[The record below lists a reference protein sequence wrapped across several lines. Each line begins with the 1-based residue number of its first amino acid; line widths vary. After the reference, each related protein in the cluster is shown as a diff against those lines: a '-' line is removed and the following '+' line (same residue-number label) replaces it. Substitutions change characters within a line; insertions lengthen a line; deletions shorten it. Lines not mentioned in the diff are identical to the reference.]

1 MKKKIYPMLFVA
13 ALSLSACTEVLEPN
27 VDYGGN
33 TFINDYS
40 ALVDAVNNLNKTLQ
54 ERFDALNQLLKSNMV
69 DIKLAIDSNTGAIK
83 VLSEKTE
90 QGLKDVNTSIFNGF
104 TTLSGKIDEQ
114 GKSIV
119 VAMNNNGE
127 LLRLQIDETG
137 KLLSTSLLNST
148 DAIVKAINDQTKSL
162 EERFAILD
170 ASLKAG
176 FTDVKV
182 SVDKNTGA
190 ITLLDK
196 NTNASLEK
204 INGSLTNGFKLLKEQ
219 ISTTGNDVIY
229 ALDNNGNLLRVEL
242 GKQQEALSA
251 TIVGQTTK
259 LIAAI
264 NDQTSTLDKRIEAL
278 STVVETGLKNV
289 VISVDKNTGAITLLD
304 KNTQASL
311 NGINVSLGKID
322 GTLISGFQ
330 AIKTEISDT
339 GGKIITALNSN
350 GNLLRLELDKQQKLL
365 SATIVTQTDKLAQ
378 AINDQTASLSS
389 RFEAL
394 TTALSTGLA
403 DIKVEIDKNTGAIKT
418 LDIHTQASLG
428 TLNTTILNGFK
439 KLNETVDNKGK
450 KIVTAI
456 GTQTA
461 AIGTQTEAIKKQGE
475 LLRMTITTSGKLI
488 AAEIVGSINTL
499 NFILASQNVLL
510 SSKLDAINTTI
521 FSGLA
526 KVTAQESNINKTL
539 DLRLTAIDTQLKGT
553 NTELQ
558 NANAQLKTLNTTL
571 KTLNGNLVSG
581 FTTVE
586 NSINKMS
593 GELSVKLA
601 DNKTAIVNMEGSMKD
616 NLKSLKDAVDKQGGD
631 IVTAIDK
638 NGVVVAAAI
647 DNNGKVISEAITTQG
662 GEIKGAINNNT
673 EQIGLKIVGVV
684 DAITK
689 QTADLNQAI
698 KDGTAS
704 VVASNGEL
712 KTAIEK
718 AIKSLE
724 NKQDANAK
732 TQIDLLKK
740 MLADNGIYKNPGDNS
755 SIYVDPRLWAA
766 IQYTDLGGVIAN
778 MLTVAEEP
786 SLTYSAAYAIRNNEL
801 ENVATMVWAEKI
813 GKGSATLAAGT
824 LQPMDLANGKQVI
837 RVTKVI
843 SSITYRFTSRS
854 TSFDR
859 KIVKI
864 NYIDS
869 EGKLAITPNSMDV
882 TKTFKTY
889 NNGIITSLVKCNIYL
904 EPNGTVTSIPEYTWP
919 E

>member
-90 QGLKDVNTSIFNGF
+90 QGLKNVNTSIFNGF

-204 INGSLTNGFKLLKEQ
+204 INGSLTDGFKLLKEQ

-264 NDQTSTLDKRIEAL
+264 NDQTSTLDKRIKAL

-289 VISVDKNTGAITLLD
+289 VVSVDKNTGAITLLD
-304 KNTQASL
+304 KNTQISL
-311 NGINVSLGKID
+311 NGINMSLGKID

-330 AIKTEISDT
+330 AIKTEISTT
-339 GGKIITALNSN
+339 GGNIVTALDKN

-365 SATIVTQTDKLAQ
+365 SATIVTQTNKLAK

-389 RFEAL
+389 RFKAL
-394 TTALSTGLA
+394 TIALSTGLVG
-403 DIKVEIDKNTGAIKT
+403 IMLEIDKNTGAIKT
-418 LDIHTQASLG
+418 LDTHTQASLG
-428 TLNTTILNGFK
+428 TLNTTILNGFN
-439 KLNETVDNKGK
+439 KLNETVDDKGN

-456 GTQTA
+456 GTQTD
-461 AIGTQTEAIKKQGE
+461 AIGTQTEAIKKQGK
-475 LLRMTITTSGKLI
+475 LLRMTITKSGKLI
-488 AAEIVGSINTL
+488 AAEIVGSIDTL
-499 NFILASQNVLL
+499 NATLASQNTLL
-510 SSKLDAINTTI
+510 ESKLNAINTAI
-521 FSGLA
+521 SSGLA
-526 KVTAQESNINKTL
+526 KVTAEERRIGRTL
-539 DLRLTAIDTQLKGT
+539 LFGLTAINIQLQGT

-558 NANAQLKTLNTTL
+558 NTNAQLKTLNTTL
-571 KTLNGNLVSG
+571 KKLNKNLVSG
-581 FTTVE
+581 FKTVA
-586 NSINKMS
+586 NSINNMS

-601 DNKTAIVNMEGSMKD
+601 DNTTAIVNMEGSMKN

-631 IVTAIDK
+631 IVTAIGK
-638 NGVVVAAAI
+638 NGEVVVAAI
-647 DNNGKVISEAITTQG
+647 DKNGDVISTAIG
-662 GEIKGAINNNT
+662 
-673 EQIGLKIVGVV
+673 GVV

-689 QTADLNQAI
+689 QTADLNKAI
-698 KDGTAS
+698 TDGTAS
-704 VVASNGEL
+704 VVASNGKL
-712 KTAIEK
+712 KTAIED

-740 MLADNGIYKNPGDNS
+740 MLADNGIYKIPGDNS
-755 SIYVDPRLWAA
+755 SIYVDPRLWEA

-778 MLTVAEEP
+778 MLAVAEEP
-786 SLTYSAAYAIRNNEL
+786 SLYYSAAYAIRDNEL
-801 ENVATMVWAEKI
+801 ENVSTMITFEKT
-813 GKGSATLAAGT
+813 GNGPATLAAGT

-843 SSITYRFTSRS
+843 PYITYRFTSS
-854 TSFDR
+854 DK
-859 KIVKI
+859 KIVRI

-869 EGKLAITPNSMDV
+869 NGKLAMNSYDTEV
-882 TKTFKTY
+882 TKTFVTY
-889 NNGIITSLVKCNIYL
+889 ANGIITPVVKCNIYL
-904 EPNGTVTSIPEYTWP
+904 EPNATVTSIPDYTWP

>member
-204 INGSLTNGFKLLKEQ
+204 INGSLTDGFKLLKEQ

-264 NDQTSTLDKRIEAL
+264 NDQTSTLDKRIKGL

-289 VISVDKNTGAITLLD
+289 VVSVDKNTGAITLLD
-304 KNTQASL
+304 KNTQVSL
-311 NGINVSLGKID
+311 NGINMSLGKID

-330 AIKTEISDT
+330 AIKTEISTT
-339 GGKIITALNSN
+339 GGNIITALDKN

-365 SATIVTQTDKLAQ
+365 SATIVTQTNKLAK

-389 RFEAL
+389 RFKAL
-394 TTALSTGLA
+394 TIALSTGLVG
-403 DIKVEIDKNTGAIKT
+403 IMLEIDKNTGAIKT
-418 LDIHTQASLG
+418 LDTNTQASLG
-428 TLNTTILNGFK
+428 TLNTTILNGFN
-439 KLNETVDNKGK
+439 KLNETVDDKGN

-456 GTQTA
+456 GTQTD
-461 AIGTQTEAIKKQGE
+461 AIGTQTEAIKKQGK
-475 LLRMTITTSGKLI
+475 LLRMTITKSGKLI
-488 AAEIVGSINTL
+488 AAEIVGSIDTL
-499 NFILASQNVLL
+499 NATLASQNTLL
-510 SSKLDAINTTI
+510 ESKLNAINTAI
-521 FSGLA
+521 SSGLA
-526 KVTAQESNINKTL
+526 KVTAEERRIGRTL
-539 DLRLTAIDTQLKGT
+539 LFGLTAINIQLQGT

-558 NANAQLKTLNTTL
+558 NTNAQLKTLNTTL
-571 KTLNGNLVSG
+571 KKLNKNLVSG
-581 FTTVE
+581 FKTVA
-586 NSINKMS
+586 NSINNMS

-601 DNKTAIVNMEGSMKD
+601 DNTTAIVNMEGSMKN

-631 IVTAIDK
+631 IVTAIGK
-638 NGVVVAAAI
+638 NGEVVVAAI
-647 DNNGKVISEAITTQG
+647 DKNGDVISTAIG
-662 GEIKGAINNNT
+662 
-673 EQIGLKIVGVV
+673 GVV

-689 QTADLNQAI
+689 QTADLNKAI
-698 KDGTAS
+698 TDGTAS
-704 VVASNGEL
+704 VVASNGKL
-712 KTAIEK
+712 KTAIED

-740 MLADNGIYKNPGDNS
+740 MLADNGIYKIPGDNS
-755 SIYVDPRLWAA
+755 SIYVDPRLWEA

-778 MLTVAEEP
+778 MLAVAEEP
-786 SLTYSAAYAIRNNEL
+786 SLYYSAAYAIRDNEL
-801 ENVATMVWAEKI
+801 ENVSTMITFEKT
-813 GKGSATLAAGT
+813 GNGPATLAAGT

-843 SSITYRFTSRS
+843 PYITYRFTSS
-854 TSFDR
+854 DK
-859 KIVKI
+859 KIVRI

-869 EGKLAITPNSMDV
+869 NGKLAMNSYDTEV
-882 TKTFKTY
+882 TKTFVTY
-889 NNGIITSLVKCNIYL
+889 ANGIITSLVKCNIYL
-904 EPNGTVTSIPEYTWP
+904 EPNATVTSIPEYTWP

>member
-54 ERFDALNQLLKSNMV
+54 ERFDALNQLLKGNMV

-204 INGSLTNGFKLLKEQ
+204 INGSLTDGFKLLKEQ

-264 NDQTSTLDKRIEAL
+264 NDQTSTLGKRIEAL

-289 VISVDKNTGAITLLD
+289 VVSVDKNTGAITLLD
-304 KNTQASL
+304 TNTQVSL
-311 NGINVSLGKID
+311 NGINMSLGKID

-330 AIKTEISDT
+330 AIKTEISTT
-339 GGKIITALNSN
+339 GGNIITALDKN

-365 SATIVTQTDKLAQ
+365 SATIVTQTNKLAK

-389 RFEAL
+389 RFKAL
-394 TTALSTGLA
+394 TIALSTGMVG
-403 DIKVEIDKNTGAIKT
+403 IMVEINKNTGAIKT
-418 LDIHTQASLG
+418 LDTHTQASLG
-428 TLNTTILNGFK
+428 TLNTTILNGFN
-439 KLNETVDNKGK
+439 KLNETVDDKGN

-456 GTQTA
+456 GTQTD
-461 AIGTQTEAIKKQGE
+461 AIGTQTEAIKKQGK
-475 LLRMTITTSGKLI
+475 LLRMTITKSGKLI
-488 AAEIVGSINTL
+488 AAEIVGSISTL
-499 NFILASQNVLL
+499 NATLESQNALL
-510 SSKLDAINTTI
+510 ESKLDAINTAI
-521 FSGLA
+521 SSGLA
-526 KVTAQESNINKTL
+526 KVTAQERRINRTL
-539 DLRLTAIDTQLKGT
+539 DLRLTAIDTQLQGT

-571 KTLNGNLVSG
+571 KKLNKNLVSG
-581 FTTVE
+581 FKTVA

-601 DNKTAIVNMEGSMKD
+601 DNTTAIVNMEGSMKN

-638 NGVVVAAAI
+638 NGKVVVAAI
-647 DNNGKVISEAITTQG
+647 DKNGNVISTAI
-662 GEIKGAINNNT
+662 A
-673 EQIGLKIVGVV
+673 GVV

-689 QTADLNQAI
+689 QTADLNKAI
-698 KDGTAS
+698 TDGTAS
-704 VVASNGEL
+704 VVASNGKL
-712 KTAIEK
+712 KTAIED

-732 TQIDLLKK
+732 TQIELLKK
-740 MLADNGIYKNPGDNS
+740 MLADNGIYKNPDDNS
-755 SIYVDPRLWAA
+755 SIYVDPSLWNV
-766 IQYTDLGGVIAN
+766 IYYSDDLRNVIAK
-778 MLTVAEEP
+778 MLTIAEEP
-786 SLTYSAAYAIRNNEL
+786 SLTYSAAYAVRDNEL
-801 ENVATMVWAEKI
+801 ENVSTMVWAEKI
-813 GKGSATLAAGT
+813 ENGPATLAAGT

-843 SSITYRFTSRS
+843 SYIRYRFTS
-854 TSFDR
+854 FD
-859 KIVKI
+859 KNIVRI
-864 NYIDS
+864 YYIDS
-869 EGKLAITPNSMDV
+869 RGKSVATTSSTSVSMP
-882 TKTFKTY
+882 FSTY
-889 NNGIITSLVKCNIYL
+889 NDGIITSVVKCNIYL
-904 EPNGTVTSIPEYTWP
+904 EPNATVTSIPTYTWP

>member
-204 INGSLTNGFKLLKEQ
+204 INGSLTDGFKLLKEQ

-264 NDQTSTLDKRIEAL
+264 NDQTSTLDKRIKAL

-289 VISVDKNTGAITLLD
+289 VVSVDKNTGAITLLD
-304 KNTQASL
+304 KNTQVSL
-311 NGINVSLGKID
+311 NGINMSLGKID

-330 AIKTEISDT
+330 AIKTEISTT
-339 GGKIITALNSN
+339 GGNIITALDNN

-365 SATIVTQTDKLAQ
+365 SATIVTQTNKLAK

-418 LDIHTQASLG
+418 LDTNTQASLG
-428 TLNTTILNGFK
+428 TLNTTILNGFN
-439 KLNETVDNKGK
+439 KLNETVDDKGN

-456 GTQTA
+456 GTQTD
-461 AIGTQTEAIKKQGE
+461 AIGTQTEAIKKQGK
-475 LLRMTITTSGKLI
+475 LLRMTITKSGKLI
-488 AAEIVGSINTL
+488 ATEIVGSINTL
-499 NFILASQNVLL
+499 NATLASQNALL
-510 SSKLDAINTTI
+510 ESKLDAINTAI
-521 FSGLA
+521 SSGLA
-526 KVTAQESNINKTL
+526 KVTAEERRIGRTL
-539 DLRLTAIDTQLKGT
+539 LFGLTAINIQLKGT

-571 KTLNGNLVSG
+571 EDLNKNLVSG
-581 FTTVE
+581 FKTVA

-601 DNKTAIVNMEGSMKD
+601 DNTNAIVNMEGSMKD

-638 NGVVVAAAI
+638 NGKVVVAAI
-647 DNNGKVISEAITTQG
+647 DKNGNVISTAI
-662 GEIKGAINNNT
+662 A
-673 EQIGLKIVGVV
+673 GVV

-689 QTADLNQAI
+689 QTADLNKAI
-698 KDGTAS
+698 TDGTAS

-712 KTAIEK
+712 KTAIVD

-740 MLADNGIYKNPGDNS
+740 MLADNGIYKNPDDNS
-755 SIYVDPRLWAA
+755 SIYVDPRLWDV
-766 IQYTDLGGVIAN
+766 IYHSDLREVIAK

-786 SLTYSAAYAIRNNEL
+786 SLTYSAAYAIRDNEL
-801 ENVATMVWAEKI
+801 ENVSTMVWAEKT
-813 GKGSATLAAGT
+813 GNGPATLAAGT

-843 SSITYRFTSRS
+843 PYIKYRFTSS
-854 TSFDR
+854 DK
-859 KIVKI
+859 KIVWI

-869 EGKLAITPNSMDV
+869 NGKLRVTSDSKDVSM
-882 TKTFKTY
+882 TFATY
-889 NNGIITSLVKCNIYL
+889 ANGIITSVVKCNIYL
-904 EPNGTVTSIPEYTWP
+904 EPNATVTSIPEYTWP

>member
-264 NDQTSTLDKRIEAL
+264 NDQTSTLDKRIKAL

-289 VISVDKNTGAITLLD
+289 VVSVDKNTGAITLLD
-304 KNTQASL
+304 KNTQVSL
-311 NGINVSLGKID
+311 NGINMSLGKID

-330 AIKTEISDT
+330 AIKTEISTT
-339 GGKIITALNSN
+339 GGNIVTALDKN

-365 SATIVTQTDKLAQ
+365 SATIVTQTNKLAK

-389 RFEAL
+389 RFKAL
-394 TTALSTGLA
+394 TIALSTGLVG
-403 DIKVEIDKNTGAIKT
+403 IMLEIDKNTGAIKT
-418 LDIHTQASLG
+418 LDTNTQASLG
-428 TLNTTILNGFK
+428 TLNTTILNGFN
-439 KLNETVDNKGK
+439 KLNETVDDKGN

-456 GTQTA
+456 GTQTD
-461 AIGTQTEAIKKQGE
+461 AIGTQTEAIKKQGK
-475 LLRMTITTSGKLI
+475 LLRMTITKSGKLI

-499 NFILASQNVLL
+499 NATLASQNALL
-510 SSKLDAINTTI
+510 ESKLDAINTAI
-521 FSGLA
+521 SSGLA
-526 KVTAQESNINKTL
+526 KVTAQERRINKTL
-539 DLRLTAIDTQLKGT
+539 DLRLTAIDTQLQGT

-558 NANAQLKTLNTTL
+558 NANVQLKTLNTTL
-571 KTLNGNLVSG
+571 KKLNKNLVSG
-581 FTTVE
+581 FKTVK
-586 NSINKMS
+586 NSINMMS

-601 DNKTAIVNMEGSMKD
+601 DNTTAIVNMEGSMKD

-631 IVTAIDK
+631 IVTAIGN
-638 NGVVVAAAI
+638 NGEVVAAAI
-647 DNNGKVISEAITTQG
+647 DKNGNVISTAITTQG
-662 GEIKGAINNNT
+662 GAIKDAISDNT
-673 EQIGLKIVGVV
+673 EQIGLAIVGVV

-689 QTADLNQAI
+689 QTADLNKAI
-698 KDGTAS
+698 TDGTAS
-704 VVASNGEL
+704 VVASNGKL
-712 KTAIEK
+712 KTAIED

-740 MLADNGIYKNPGDNS
+740 MLADSGIYKNPDDNS
-755 SIYVDPRLWAA
+755 SIYVDPRLWDV
-766 IQYTDLGGVIAN
+766 IYHTDLRNVIAN
-778 MLTVAEEP
+778 MLTGAEEP
-786 SLTYSAAYAIRNNEL
+786 SLYHSAAYAIRDNEL
-801 ENVATMVWAEKI
+801 ENVSTMIWAEKI
-813 GKGSATLAAGT
+813 ETGSATLAAGT

-843 SSITYRFTSRS
+843 PYITYRFTSS
-854 TSFDR
+854 DK
-859 KIVKI
+859 KIVRI

-869 EGKLAITPNSMDV
+869 RGKLAMDSYDMEV
-882 TKTFKTY
+882 TKTFFTY
-889 NNGIITSLVKCNIYL
+889 ANGIITSLVKCNIYL
-904 EPNGTVTSIPEYTWP
+904 EPNATVTSIPEYTLARV
-919 E
+919 ET

>member
-204 INGSLTNGFKLLKEQ
+204 INGSLTDGFKLLKEQ

-264 NDQTSTLDKRIEAL
+264 NDQTSTLDKRIKAL

-289 VISVDKNTGAITLLD
+289 VASVDKNTGAITLLD
-304 KNTQASL
+304 KNTQVSL
-311 NGINVSLGKID
+311 NGINMSLGKID

-330 AIKTEISDT
+330 AIKTEISTT
-339 GGKIITALNSN
+339 GGNIITALDKN

-365 SATIVTQTDKLAQ
+365 SATIVTQTDKLAK

-418 LDIHTQASLG
+418 LDTNTQASLG
-428 TLNTTILNGFK
+428 TLNTTILNGFN
-439 KLNETVDNKGK
+439 KLNETVDDKGN

-456 GTQTA
+456 GTQTD
-461 AIGTQTEAIKKQGE
+461 AIGTQTEAIKKQGK
-475 LLRMTITTSGKLI
+475 LLRMTITKSGKLI
-488 AAEIVGSINTL
+488 ATEIVGSINTL
-499 NFILASQNVLL
+499 NATLASQNALL
-510 SSKLDAINTTI
+510 ESKLDAINTAI
-521 FSGLA
+521 SSGLA
-526 KVTAQESNINKTL
+526 KVTAEERRIGRTL
-539 DLRLTAIDTQLKGT
+539 LFGLTAINIQLKGT

-571 KTLNGNLVSG
+571 KDLNKNLVSG
-581 FTTVE
+581 FKTVG

-601 DNKTAIVNMEGSMKD
+601 DNTTAIVNMEGSMKD

-638 NGVVVAAAI
+638 NGKVVVAAI
-647 DNNGKVISEAITTQG
+647 DKNGNVISTAI
-662 GEIKGAINNNT
+662 A
-673 EQIGLKIVGVV
+673 GVV

-689 QTADLNQAI
+689 QTADLNKAI

-732 TQIDLLKK
+732 EQIELLKK
-740 MLADNGIYKNPGDNS
+740 MLADNGIYKNPDDKS
-755 SIYVDPRLWAA
+755 SIYVDPRLWDV
-766 IQYTDLGGVIAN
+766 IYYGDLREVIAK

-786 SLTYSAAYAIRNNEL
+786 SLTYSAAYAARDNEL
-801 ENVATMVWAEKI
+801 DNVSTEIWAEKI
-813 GKGSATLAAGT
+813 GNGSATLAAGT

-843 SSITYRFTSRS
+843 PYITYRFTSS
-854 TSFDR
+854 DK
-859 KIVKI
+859 KIVRI

-869 EGKLAITPNSMDV
+869 NGKLAMNFYDTEV
-882 TKTFKTY
+882 TKTFTTY
-889 NNGIITSLVKCNIYL
+889 ANGIITSLVKCNIYL
-904 EPNGTVTSIPEYTWP
+904 EPNATVTSIPEYTWP

>member
-83 VLSEKTE
+83 ILSEKTE

-190 ITLLDK
+190 IILLDK

-204 INGSLTNGFKLLKEQ
+204 INGSLTDGFKLLKEQ

-264 NDQTSTLDKRIEAL
+264 NDQTSTLDKRIKAL

-289 VISVDKNTGAITLLD
+289 VVSVDKNTGAITLLD
-304 KNTQASL
+304 KNTQVSL
-311 NGINVSLGKID
+311 NGINMSLGKID

-330 AIKTEISDT
+330 AIKTEISTT
-339 GGKIITALNSN
+339 GGNIITALDKN

-365 SATIVTQTDKLAQ
+365 SATIVTQTNKLAK

-389 RFEAL
+389 RFKAL
-394 TTALSTGLA
+394 TIALSTGLVG
-403 DIKVEIDKNTGAIKT
+403 IMLEIDKNTGAIKT
-418 LDIHTQASLG
+418 LDTNTQASLG
-428 TLNTTILNGFK
+428 TLNTTILNGFN
-439 KLNETVDNKGK
+439 KLNETVDDKGN

-456 GTQTA
+456 GTQTD
-461 AIGTQTEAIKKQGE
+461 AIGTQTEAIKKQGK
-475 LLRMTITTSGKLI
+475 LLRMTITKSGKLI

-499 NFILASQNVLL
+499 NATLESQNALL
-510 SSKLDAINTTI
+510 ESKLDAINTAI
-521 FSGLA
+521 SSGLA
-526 KVTAQESNINKTL
+526 KVTAQERRINRTL

-571 KTLNGNLVSG
+571 KKLNKNLVSG
-581 FTTVE
+581 FKTVG

-601 DNKTAIVNMEGSMKD
+601 DNTNAIVNMEGSMKN

-631 IVTAIDK
+631 IVTAIGN
-638 NGVVVAAAI
+638 NGEVVVAAI
-647 DNNGKVISEAITTQG
+647 DKNGNVISTAI
-662 GEIKGAINNNT
+662 A
-673 EQIGLKIVGVV
+673 GVV

-689 QTADLNQAI
+689 QTADLNKAI

-724 NKQDANAK
+724 SKQDANAK
-732 TQIDLLKK
+732 MQIELLKK
-740 MLADNGIYKNPGDNS
+740 MLADNGIYKNPDDNS
-755 SIYVDPRLWAA
+755 SIYVDPSLWNV
-766 IQYTDLGGVIAN
+766 IQYTDLGGVIAK

-786 SLTYSAAYAIRNNEL
+786 SLTYSAAYAIRDNEL
-801 ENVATMVWAEKI
+801 ENVSTMVWAEKT
-813 GKGSATLAAGT
+813 GNGPATLAAGT

-843 SSITYRFTSRS
+843 PYIKYRFTSS
-854 TSFDR
+854 DK
-859 KIVKI
+859 KIVWI

-869 EGKLAITPNSMDV
+869 NGKLRVTSDSKDVSM
-882 TKTFKTY
+882 TFATY
-889 NNGIITSLVKCNIYL
+889 AYGIITSVVKCNIYL
-904 EPNGTVTSIPEYTWP
+904 EPNATVTSIPEYTWP

>member
-204 INGSLTNGFKLLKEQ
+204 INGSLTDGFKLLKEQ

-264 NDQTSTLDKRIEAL
+264 NDQTSTLDKRIKAL

-289 VISVDKNTGAITLLD
+289 VVSVDKNTGAITLLD
-304 KNTQASL
+304 TNTQVSL
-311 NGINVSLGKID
+311 NGINMSLGKID

-330 AIKTEISDT
+330 AIKTEISTT
-339 GGKIITALNSN
+339 GGNIITALDKN

-365 SATIVTQTDKLAQ
+365 SATIVTQTNKLAK

-389 RFEAL
+389 RFKAL
-394 TTALSTGLA
+394 TIALSTGLVG
-403 DIKVEIDKNTGAIKT
+403 IMLEIDKNTGAIKT
-418 LDIHTQASLG
+418 LDTNTQASLG
-428 TLNTTILNGFK
+428 TLNTTILNGFN
-439 KLNETVDNKGK
+439 KLNETVDDKGN

-456 GTQTA
+456 GTQTD
-461 AIGTQTEAIKKQGE
+461 AIGTQTEAIKKQGK
-475 LLRMTITTSGKLI
+475 LLRMTITKSGKLI
-488 AAEIVGSINTL
+488 AAEIVGSIDTL
-499 NFILASQNVLL
+499 NATLASQNTLL
-510 SSKLDAINTTI
+510 ESKLNAINTAI
-521 FSGLA
+521 SSGLA
-526 KVTAQESNINKTL
+526 KVTAEERRIGRTL
-539 DLRLTAIDTQLKGT
+539 LFGLTAINIQLQGT

-558 NANAQLKTLNTTL
+558 NTNAQLKTLNTTL
-571 KTLNGNLVSG
+571 KKLNKNLVSG
-581 FTTVE
+581 FKTVA
-586 NSINKMS
+586 NSINNMS

-601 DNKTAIVNMEGSMKD
+601 DNTNAIVNMEGSMKD

-638 NGVVVAAAI
+638 NGKVVVAAI
-647 DNNGKVISEAITTQG
+647 DKNGNVISTAI
-662 GEIKGAINNNT
+662 A
-673 EQIGLKIVGVV
+673 GVV

-689 QTADLNQAI
+689 QTADLNKAI
-698 KDGTAS
+698 TDGTAS

-712 KTAIEK
+712 KTAIVD

-740 MLADNGIYKNPGDNS
+740 MLADNGIYKNPDDNS
-755 SIYVDPRLWAA
+755 SIYVDPRLWDV
-766 IQYTDLGGVIAN
+766 IYHSDLREVIAK
-778 MLTVAEEP
+778 MQTVAEEP
-786 SLTYSAAYAIRNNEL
+786 SLTYSAAYAIRDNEL
-801 ENVATMVWAEKI
+801 ENVSTMVWAEKT
-813 GKGSATLAAGT
+813 GNGPATLAAGT

-843 SSITYRFTSRS
+843 PYIKYRFTSS
-854 TSFDR
+854 DK
-859 KIVKI
+859 KIVWI

-869 EGKLAITPNSMDV
+869 NGKLRVTSDSKDVSM
-882 TKTFKTY
+882 TFATY
-889 NNGIITSLVKCNIYL
+889 ANGIITSVVKCNIYL
-904 EPNGTVTSIPEYTWP
+904 EPNATVTSIPEYTWP

>member
-54 ERFDALNQLLKSNMV
+54 ERFDALNQLLKGNMV

-204 INGSLTNGFKLLKEQ
+204 INGSLTDGFKLLKEQ

-264 NDQTSTLDKRIEAL
+264 NDQTSTLGKRIEAL

-289 VISVDKNTGAITLLD
+289 VVSVDKNTGAITLLD
-304 KNTQASL
+304 TNTQVSL
-311 NGINVSLGKID
+311 NGINMSLGKID

-330 AIKTEISDT
+330 AIKTEISTT
-339 GGKIITALNSN
+339 GGNIITALDKN

-365 SATIVTQTDKLAQ
+365 SATIVTQTNKLAK

-389 RFEAL
+389 RFKAL
-394 TTALSTGLA
+394 TFALSTGLVG
-403 DIKVEIDKNTGAIKT
+403 IMLEIDKNTGAIKT
-418 LDIHTQASLG
+418 LDTHTQASLG
-428 TLNTTILNGFK
+428 TLNTTILNGFN
-439 KLNETVDNKGK
+439 KLNETVDDKGN

-456 GTQTA
+456 GTQTD
-461 AIGTQTEAIKKQGE
+461 AIGTQTEAIKKQGK
-475 LLRMTITTSGKLI
+475 LLRMTITKSGKLI
-488 AAEIVGSINTL
+488 AAEIVGSIDTLNATLESQNTL
-499 NFILASQNVLL
+499 LE
-510 SSKLDAINTTI
+510 SKLDAINTAI
-521 FSGLA
+521 SSGLA
-526 KVTAQESNINKTL
+526 KVTAQERRINRTL
-539 DLRLTAIDTQLKGT
+539 DLRLTAIDTQLQGT
-553 NTELQ
+553 NTELH

-571 KTLNGNLVSG
+571 KKLNKNLVSG
-581 FTTVE
+581 FKTVA

-601 DNKTAIVNMEGSMKD
+601 DNTNAIVNMEGSMKD

-631 IVTAIDK
+631 IVTAIGK
-638 NGVVVAAAI
+638 NGEVVVAAI
-647 DNNGKVISEAITTQG
+647 DKNGNVISTAIG
-662 GEIKGAINNNT
+662 
-673 EQIGLKIVGVV
+673 GVV

-689 QTADLNQAI
+689 QTADLNKAI
-698 KDGTAS
+698 TDGTAS

-740 MLADNGIYKNPGDNS
+740 MLADSGIYKNPDDNS
-755 SIYVDPRLWAA
+755 SIYVDPRLWDV
-766 IQYTDLGGVIAN
+766 IYHTNLRNVIAN
-778 MLTVAEEP
+778 MLTGAEEP
-786 SLTYSAAYAIRNNEL
+786 SLYYSAAYAIRDNEL
-801 ENVATMVWAEKI
+801 ENVSTMITFEKI
-813 GKGSATLAAGT
+813 GNGPATLAAGT

-843 SSITYRFTSRS
+843 PYIAYRFISS
-854 TSFDR
+854 DK
-859 KIVKI
+859 KIVRI

-869 EGKLAITPNSMDV
+869 NGKLAMEPYDMEV
-882 TKTFKTY
+882 TKTFYTY
-889 NNGIITSLVKCNIYL
+889 ANGIITPVVKCNIYL
-904 EPNGTVTSIPEYTWP
+904 EPNATVTSIPDYTWP

>member
-204 INGSLTNGFKLLKEQ
+204 INGSLTDGFKLLKEQ

-264 NDQTSTLDKRIEAL
+264 NDQTSTLDKRIKAL

-289 VISVDKNTGAITLLD
+289 VVSVDKNTGAITLLD
-304 KNTQASL
+304 KNTQVSL
-311 NGINVSLGKID
+311 NGINMSLGKID

-330 AIKTEISDT
+330 AIKTEISTT
-339 GGKIITALNSN
+339 GGNIITALDKN

-365 SATIVTQTDKLAQ
+365 SATIVTQTNKLAK

-389 RFEAL
+389 RFKAL
-394 TTALSTGLA
+394 TIALSTGLVG
-403 DIKVEIDKNTGAIKT
+403 IMLEIDKNTGAIKT
-418 LDIHTQASLG
+418 LDTNTQASLG
-428 TLNTTILNGFK
+428 TLNTTILNGFN
-439 KLNETVDNKGK
+439 KLNETVDDKGN

-456 GTQTA
+456 GTQTD
-461 AIGTQTEAIKKQGE
+461 AIGTQTEAIKKQGK
-475 LLRMTITTSGKLI
+475 LLRMTITKSGKLI
-488 AAEIVGSINTL
+488 AAEIVGSIDTL
-499 NFILASQNVLL
+499 NATLASQNTLL
-510 SSKLDAINTTI
+510 ESKLNAINTAI
-521 FSGLA
+521 SSGLA
-526 KVTAQESNINKTL
+526 KVTAEERRIGRTL
-539 DLRLTAIDTQLKGT
+539 LFGLTAINIQLQGT

-558 NANAQLKTLNTTL
+558 NTNAQLKTLNTTL
-571 KTLNGNLVSG
+571 KKLNKNLVSG
-581 FTTVE
+581 FKTVA
-586 NSINKMS
+586 NSINNMS

-601 DNKTAIVNMEGSMKD
+601 DNTTAIVNMEGSMKN

-631 IVTAIDK
+631 IVTAIGK
-638 NGVVVAAAI
+638 NGEVVVAAI
-647 DNNGKVISEAITTQG
+647 DKNGDVISTAIG
-662 GEIKGAINNNT
+662 
-673 EQIGLKIVGVV
+673 GVV

-689 QTADLNQAI
+689 QTADLNKAI
-698 KDGTAS
+698 TDGTAS

-712 KTAIEK
+712 KTAIVD

-740 MLADNGIYKNPGDNS
+740 MLADNGIYKNPDDNS
-755 SIYVDPRLWAA
+755 SIYVDPRLWDV
-766 IQYTDLGGVIAN
+766 IYHSDLREVIAK

-786 SLTYSAAYAIRNNEL
+786 SLYYSAAYAIRDNEL
-801 ENVATMVWAEKI
+801 ENVSTMITFEKT
-813 GKGSATLAAGT
+813 GNGPATLAAGT

-843 SSITYRFTSRS
+843 PYITYRFTSS
-854 TSFDR
+854 DK
-859 KIVKI
+859 KIVRI

-869 EGKLAITPNSMDV
+869 NGKLAMNSYDTEV
-882 TKTFKTY
+882 TKTFVTY
-889 NNGIITSLVKCNIYL
+889 ANGIITSLVKCNIYL
-904 EPNGTVTSIPEYTWP
+904 EPNATVTSIPEYTWP

>member
-304 KNTQASL
+304 KNTQVSL

-322 GTLISGFQ
+322 GTLTSGFQ
-330 AIKTEISDT
+330 AIRTEISTT
-339 GGKIITALNSN
+339 GGKIITALDSN

-365 SATIVTQTDKLAQ
+365 SATIVAQTDKLAQ

-418 LDIHTQASLG
+418 LDTNTQASLG
-428 TLNTTILNGFK
+428 TLNTTILNGFNT
-439 KLNETVDNKGK
+439 LNETVDNKGN

-456 GTQTA
+456 GTQTD
-461 AIGTQTEAIKKQGE
+461 AIKKQGE
-475 LLRMTITTSGKLI
+475 LLRMTITKSGNLI

-499 NFILASQNVLL
+499 NFILASQNALL
-510 SSKLDAINTTI
+510 RSKLDAINTTI

-526 KVTAQESNINKTL
+526 MVTALESKINSTL

-558 NANAQLKTLNTTL
+558 NANAQLTTLNTTL
-571 KTLNGNLVSG
+571 KTLNENLVSG
-581 FTTVE
+581 FKTVE

-601 DNKTAIVNMEGSMKD
+601 DNTTAIVNMEGSMKD
-616 NLKSLKDAVDKQGGD
+616 NLKSLKDAVDEQGGK

-647 DNNGKVISEAITTQG
+647 NKNGKVISKAITTQG

-684 DAITK
+684 NAIKK
-689 QTADLNQAI
+689 QTADLNKAI

-704 VVASNGEL
+704 VVTSNGEL
-712 KTAIEK
+712 KTAIEN

-755 SIYVDPRLWAA
+755 SIYVDPRLWDV
-766 IQYTDLGGVIAN
+766 INSTDLRRVIAN

-843 SSITYRFTSRS
+843 SEISYRFTSS
-854 TSFDR
+854 DR
-859 KIVKI
+859 KIEKI
-864 NYIDS
+864 YYIDS
-869 EGKLAITPNSMDV
+869 EGKSIKSFFAKEVEMA
-882 TKTFKTY
+882 FKTY

-904 EPNGTVTSIPEYTWP
+904 QPHWTVTSKPEYTWP

>member
-54 ERFDALNQLLKSNMV
+54 ERFDALNQLLKGNMV

-204 INGSLTNGFKLLKEQ
+204 INGSLTDGFKLLKEQ

-264 NDQTSTLDKRIEAL
+264 NDQTSTLDKRIKAL

-289 VISVDKNTGAITLLD
+289 VVSVDKNTGAITLLD
-304 KNTQASL
+304 TNTQVSL
-311 NGINVSLGKID
+311 NGINMSLGKID

-330 AIKTEISDT
+330 AIKTEISTT
-339 GGKIITALNSN
+339 GGNIITALDKN

-365 SATIVTQTDKLAQ
+365 SATIVTQTNKLAK

-389 RFEAL
+389 RFKAL
-394 TTALSTGLA
+394 TLALSTGLVG
-403 DIKVEIDKNTGAIKT
+403 IMVEINKNTGAIKT
-418 LDIHTQASLG
+418 LDTHTQASLG
-428 TLNTTILNGFK
+428 TLNTTILNGFN
-439 KLNETVDNKGK
+439 KLNETVDDKGN

-456 GTQTA
+456 GTQTD
-461 AIGTQTEAIKKQGE
+461 AIGTQTEAIKKQGK
-475 LLRMTITTSGKLI
+475 LLRMTITKSGKLI
-488 AAEIVGSINTL
+488 AAEIVGSIDTL
-499 NFILASQNVLL
+499 NATLESQNALL
-510 SSKLDAINTTI
+510 ESKLDAINTAI
-521 FSGLA
+521 SSGLA
-526 KVTAQESNINKTL
+526 KVTAQERRINRTL
-539 DLRLTAIDTQLKGT
+539 DLRLTAIDTQLQGT

-558 NANAQLKTLNTTL
+558 NANVQLKTLNTTL
-571 KTLNGNLVSG
+571 KKLNKNLVSG
-581 FTTVE
+581 FKTVK

-601 DNKTAIVNMEGSMKD
+601 DNTTAIVNMEGSMKN
-616 NLKSLKDAVDKQGGD
+616 NLKSLKDAIDKQGGD

-638 NGVVVAAAI
+638 NGKVVVAAI
-647 DNNGKVISEAITTQG
+647 DKNGNVISTAIG
-662 GEIKGAINNNT
+662 
-673 EQIGLKIVGVV
+673 GVV

-689 QTADLNQAI
+689 QTADLNKAI
-698 KDGTAS
+698 TDGTAS

-724 NKQDANAK
+724 SKQDANAK

-740 MLADNGIYKNPGDNS
+740 MLADNGIYKNPDDKS
-755 SIYVDPRLWAA
+755 SIYVDPRLWEA
-766 IQYTDLGGVIAN
+766 IQDGDLREVIDK

-786 SLTYSAAYAIRNNEL
+786 SLTYSAVYAIRDNEW
-801 ENVATMVWAEKI
+801 ENASTMVWAEKT
-813 GKGSATLAAGT
+813 GNGPATLAAGT

-843 SSITYRFTSRS
+843 PYITYRFTS
-854 TSFDR
+854 FDR
-859 KIVKI
+859 KIKSI
-864 NYIDS
+864 FYIDS
-869 EGKLAITPNSMDV
+869 NGKLMKMTSAMDV
-882 TKTFKTY
+882 IMTFRTY
-889 NNGIITSLVKCNIYL
+889 NNGIITSPVKCNIYL
-904 EPNGTVTSIPEYTWP
+904 EPNATVTIMPQYTWP

>member
-204 INGSLTNGFKLLKEQ
+204 INGSLTDGFKLLKEQ

-264 NDQTSTLDKRIEAL
+264 NDQTSTLGKRIEAL

-289 VISVDKNTGAITLLD
+289 VVSVDKNTGAITLLD
-304 KNTQASL
+304 TNTQVSL
-311 NGINVSLGKID
+311 NGINMSLGKID

-330 AIKTEISDT
+330 AIKTEISTT
-339 GGKIITALNSN
+339 GGNIITALDKN

-365 SATIVTQTDKLAQ
+365 SATIVTQTNKLAK

-389 RFEAL
+389 RFKAL
-394 TTALSTGLA
+394 TLALSTGLVG
-403 DIKVEIDKNTGAIKT
+403 IMLEIDKNTGAIKT
-418 LDIHTQASLG
+418 LDTHTQASLG
-428 TLNTTILNGFK
+428 TLNTTILNGFN
-439 KLNETVDNKGK
+439 KLNETVDDKGN

-456 GTQTA
+456 GTQTD
-461 AIGTQTEAIKKQGE
+461 AIGTQTEAIKKQGK
-475 LLRMTITTSGKLI
+475 LLRMTITKSGKLI
-488 AAEIVGSINTL
+488 AAEIVGSIDTL
-499 NFILASQNVLL
+499 NATLESQNALL
-510 SSKLDAINTTI
+510 ESKLEAINTAI
-521 FSGLA
+521 SSGLA
-526 KVTAQESNINKTL
+526 KVTAEERRNGRTL
-539 DLRLTAIDTQLKGT
+539 LFGLTAINIQLKGT

-558 NANAQLKTLNTTL
+558 NANAQLKKLNTTL
-571 KTLNGNLVSG
+571 KKLNKNLVSG
-581 FTTVE
+581 FKTVA

-601 DNKTAIVNMEGSMKD
+601 DNTTAIVNMEGSMKN

-638 NGVVVAAAI
+638 NGKVVVAAI
-647 DNNGKVISEAITTQG
+647 DKNGNVISTA
-662 GEIKGAINNNT
+662 
-673 EQIGLKIVGVV
+673 IVGVV
-684 DAITK
+684 NAITK
-689 QTADLNQAI
+689 QTADLNKAI
-698 KDGTAS
+698 TDGTAS
-704 VVASNGEL
+704 VVASNGKL
-712 KTAIEK
+712 KTAIEDV
-718 AIKSLE
+718 IKSLE

-732 TQIDLLKK
+732 TQIELLKK
-740 MLADNGIYKNPGDNS
+740 MLADNGIYKIPGDNS
-755 SIYVDPRLWAA
+755 SIYVDPSLWNV
-766 IQYTDLGGVIAN
+766 IYYSDDLRNVIAK

-786 SLTYSAAYAIRNNEL
+786 SLTYSAAYAVRDNEL
-801 ENVATMVWAEKI
+801 ENVSTMVWAEKI
-813 GKGSATLAAGT
+813 ENGPATLAAGT

-843 SSITYRFTSRS
+843 SYIRYRFTS
-854 TSFDR
+854 FD
-859 KIVKI
+859 KNIVRI

-869 EGKLAITPNSMDV
+869 RGKLEATTSSTSVSMP
-882 TKTFKTY
+882 FSTY
-889 NNGIITSLVKCNIYL
+889 ANGIITSLVKCNIYL
-904 EPNGTVTSIPEYTWP
+904 EPNATVTSIPEYTWP

>member
-54 ERFDALNQLLKSNMV
+54 ERFDALNQLLKGNMV

-204 INGSLTNGFKLLKEQ
+204 INGSLTDGFKLLKEQ

-264 NDQTSTLDKRIEAL
+264 NDQTSTLDKRIKAL

-289 VISVDKNTGAITLLD
+289 VVSVDKNTGAITLLD
-304 KNTQASL
+304 TNTQVSL
-311 NGINVSLGKID
+311 NGINMSLGKID

-330 AIKTEISDT
+330 AIKTEISTT
-339 GGKIITALNSN
+339 GGNIITALDKN

-365 SATIVTQTDKLAQ
+365 SATIVTQTNKLAK

-389 RFEAL
+389 RFKAL
-394 TTALSTGLA
+394 TFALSTGLA
-403 DIKVEIDKNTGAIKT
+403 GIMVEINKNTGAIKT
-418 LDIHTQASLG
+418 LDTHTQASLG
-428 TLNTTILNGFK
+428 TLNTTILNGFN
-439 KLNETVDNKGK
+439 KLNETVDDKGN

-456 GTQTA
+456 GTQTD
-461 AIGTQTEAIKKQGE
+461 AIGTQTEAIKKQGK
-475 LLRMTITTSGKLI
+475 LLRMTITKSGKLI
-488 AAEIVGSINTL
+488 AAEIVGSIDTL
-499 NFILASQNVLL
+499 NATLASQNTLL
-510 SSKLDAINTTI
+510 ESKLDAINTAI
-521 FSGLA
+521 SSGLA
-526 KVTAQESNINKTL
+526 KVTAQERRINRTL

-571 KTLNGNLVSG
+571 KKLNKNLVSG
-581 FTTVE
+581 FKTVA
-586 NSINKMS
+586 NSINNMS

-601 DNKTAIVNMEGSMKD
+601 DNTTAIVNMEGSMKN

-631 IVTAIDK
+631 IVTAIGK
-638 NGVVVAAAI
+638 NGEVVVAAI
-647 DNNGKVISEAITTQG
+647 DKNGNVISTAI
-662 GEIKGAINNNT
+662 A
-673 EQIGLKIVGVV
+673 GVV
-684 DAITK
+684 NAITK
-689 QTADLNQAI
+689 QTADLNKAI
-698 KDGTAS
+698 TDGTAS

-712 KTAIEK
+712 KTAIVD

-732 TQIDLLKK
+732 EQIDLLKK
-740 MLADNGIYKNPGDNS
+740 MLADNGIYKIPGDNS
-755 SIYVDPRLWAA
+755 SIYVDPSLWNV
-766 IQYTDLGGVIAN
+766 IYHTDLRNVIAK
-778 MLTVAEEP
+778 MLTGAEEP
-786 SLTYSAAYAIRNNEL
+786 SLTYSAAYAIRDNEW
-801 ENVATMVWAEKI
+801 ENVSTMVWAEKI
-813 GKGSATLAAGT
+813 GNGPATLAAGT

-843 SSITYRFTSRS
+843 PYITYRFTSS
-854 TSFDR
+854 DK
-859 KIVKI
+859 KIKRI

-869 EGKLAITPNSMDV
+869 NGKSVAISDSKDV
-882 TKTFKTY
+882 RMTFYTY
-889 NNGIITSLVKCNIYL
+889 ANGIITSLVKCNIYL
-904 EPNGTVTSIPEYTWP
+904 EPNATVTSMPEDTWP

>member
-54 ERFDALNQLLKSNMV
+54 ERFDALNQLLKGNMV

-204 INGSLTNGFKLLKEQ
+204 INGSLTAGFKLLKEQ
-219 ISTTGNDVIY
+219 ISTTGNDVIT
-229 ALDNNGNLLRVEL
+229 ALDSNGNLLRVEL

-264 NDQTSTLDKRIEAL
+264 NDQTSTLAKRIEAL

-289 VISVDKNTGAITLLD
+289 VVSVDKNTGAITLLD
-304 KNTQASL
+304 KNTQVSL
-311 NGINVSLGKID
+311 NGINMSLGKID

-330 AIKTEISDT
+330 AIKTEISTT
-339 GGKIITALNSN
+339 GGNIITALDKN

-365 SATIVTQTDKLAQ
+365 SATIVTQTNKLAK
-378 AINDQTASLSS
+378 AINDQTASLNS
-389 RFEAL
+389 RFKAL
-394 TTALSTGLA
+394 TFALSTGLVG
-403 DIKVEIDKNTGAIKT
+403 IMLEIDKNTGAIKT
-418 LDIHTQASLG
+418 LDTNTQASLG
-428 TLNTTILNGFK
+428 TLNTTILNGFN
-439 KLNETVDNKGK
+439 KLNETVDDKGN

-456 GTQTA
+456 GTQTD
-461 AIGTQTEAIKKQGE
+461 AIGTQTEAIKKQGK
-475 LLRMTITTSGKLI
+475 LLRMTITKSGKLI

-499 NFILASQNVLL
+499 NATLASQNALL
-510 SSKLDAINTTI
+510 ESKLDAINTAI
-521 FSGLA
+521 SSGLA
-526 KVTAQESNINKTL
+526 KVTAEERRIGRTL
-539 DLRLTAIDTQLKGT
+539 LFGLTAINIQLKGT

-571 KTLNGNLVSG
+571 KDLNKNLVSG
-581 FTTVE
+581 FKTVG

-601 DNKTAIVNMEGSMKD
+601 DNTTAIVNMEGSMKN

-638 NGVVVAAAI
+638 NGKVVAAAI
-647 DNNGKVISEAITTQG
+647 DKNGNVISTA
-662 GEIKGAINNNT
+662 
-673 EQIGLKIVGVV
+673 IVGVV
-684 DAITK
+684 DAIKK
-689 QTADLNQAI
+689 QTADLNKAI
-698 KDGTAS
+698 TDGTAS

-724 NKQDANAK
+724 DKQDANAK
-732 TQIDLLKK
+732 EQIELLKK
-740 MLADNGIYKNPGDNS
+740 MLADNGIYKNPDDNS
-755 SIYVDPRLWAA
+755 SIYVDPRLWDV
-766 IQYTDLGGVIAN
+766 IYYGDLREVIAK

-786 SLTYSAAYAIRNNEL
+786 SLTYSAEYAARDNEW
-801 ENVATMVWAEKI
+801 ENVSTEVWVEKI
-813 GKGSATLAAGT
+813 GNGLATLAAGT

-843 SSITYRFTSRS
+843 PNITYRIASLS
-854 TSFDR
+854 DK
-859 KIVKI
+859 KIVRI

-869 EGKLAITPNSMDV
+869 AGKSAITPNNMGV
-882 TKTFKTY
+882 IRTFYTY
-889 NNGIITSLVKCNIYL
+889 VNGIITSVVKCNIYL
-904 EPNGTVTSIPEYTWP
+904 EPNATVTSIPEYTWP

>member
-204 INGSLTNGFKLLKEQ
+204 INGSLTDGFKLLKEQ

-264 NDQTSTLDKRIEAL
+264 NDQTSTLDKRIKAL

-289 VISVDKNTGAITLLD
+289 VVSVDKNTGAITLLD
-304 KNTQASL
+304 TNTQVSL
-311 NGINVSLGKID
+311 NGINMSLGKID

-330 AIKTEISDT
+330 AIKTEISTT
-339 GGKIITALNSN
+339 GGNIITALDKN

-365 SATIVTQTDKLAQ
+365 SATIVTQTNKLAK

-389 RFEAL
+389 RFKAL
-394 TTALSTGLA
+394 TIALSTGLVG
-403 DIKVEIDKNTGAIKT
+403 IMLEIDKNTGAIKT
-418 LDIHTQASLG
+418 LDTNTQASLG
-428 TLNTTILNGFK
+428 TLNTTILNGFN
-439 KLNETVDNKGK
+439 KLNETVDDKGN

-456 GTQTA
+456 GTQTD
-461 AIGTQTEAIKKQGE
+461 AIGTQTEAIKKQGK
-475 LLRMTITTSGKLI
+475 LLRMTITKSGKLI
-488 AAEIVGSINTL
+488 AAEIVGSIDTL
-499 NFILASQNVLL
+499 NATLASQNTLL
-510 SSKLDAINTTI
+510 ESKLNAINTAI
-521 FSGLA
+521 SSGLA
-526 KVTAQESNINKTL
+526 KVTAEERRIGRTL
-539 DLRLTAIDTQLKGT
+539 LFGLTAINIQLQGT

-558 NANAQLKTLNTTL
+558 NTNAQLKTLNTTL
-571 KTLNGNLVSG
+571 KKLNKNLVSG
-581 FTTVE
+581 FKTVA
-586 NSINKMS
+586 NSINNMS

-601 DNKTAIVNMEGSMKD
+601 DNTTAIVNMEGSMKN

-631 IVTAIDK
+631 IVTAIGK
-638 NGVVVAAAI
+638 NGEVVVAAI
-647 DNNGKVISEAITTQG
+647 DKNGDVISTAIG
-662 GEIKGAINNNT
+662 
-673 EQIGLKIVGVV
+673 GVV

-689 QTADLNQAI
+689 QTADLNKAI
-698 KDGTAS
+698 TDGTAS
-704 VVASNGEL
+704 VVASNGKL
-712 KTAIEK
+712 KTAIED

-740 MLADNGIYKNPGDNS
+740 MLADNGIYKIPGDNS
-755 SIYVDPRLWAA
+755 SIYVDPRLWEA

-786 SLTYSAAYAIRNNEL
+786 SLYYSAAYAIRDNEL
-801 ENVATMVWAEKI
+801 DNVSTMITFEKI
-813 GKGSATLAAGT
+813 GNGPATLAAGT

-843 SSITYRFTSRS
+843 PYIAYRFTSS
-854 TSFDR
+854 DK
-859 KIVKI
+859 KIVRI

-869 EGKLAITPNSMDV
+869 NGKLAMEPDAKEV
-882 TKTFKTY
+882 TKTFVTY
-889 NNGIITSLVKCNIYL
+889 ANGIITPVVKCNIYL
-904 EPNGTVTSIPEYTWP
+904 EPNATVTSIPDYTWP

>member
-54 ERFDALNQLLKSNMV
+54 ERFDALNQLLKGNMV

-204 INGSLTNGFKLLKEQ
+204 INGSLTDGFKLLKEQ

-264 NDQTSTLDKRIEAL
+264 NDQTSTLDKRIKAL

-289 VISVDKNTGAITLLD
+289 VVSVDKNTGAITLLD
-304 KNTQASL
+304 TNTQVSL
-311 NGINVSLGKID
+311 NGINMSLGKID

-330 AIKTEISDT
+330 AIKTEISTT
-339 GGKIITALNSN
+339 GGNIITALDKN

-365 SATIVTQTDKLAQ
+365 SATIVTQTNKLAK

-389 RFEAL
+389 RFKAL
-394 TTALSTGLA
+394 TFALSTGLVG
-403 DIKVEIDKNTGAIKT
+403 IMLEIDKNTGAIKT
-418 LDIHTQASLG
+418 LDTNTQASLG
-428 TLNTTILNGFK
+428 TLNTTILNGFN
-439 KLNETVDNKGK
+439 KLNETVDDKGN

-456 GTQTA
+456 GTQTD
-461 AIGTQTEAIKKQGE
+461 AIGTQTEAIKKQGK
-475 LLRMTITTSGKLI
+475 LLRMTITKSGKLI

-499 NFILASQNVLL
+499 NATLESQNALL
-510 SSKLDAINTTI
+510 ESKLDAINTAI
-521 FSGLA
+521 SSGLA
-526 KVTAQESNINKTL
+526 KVTAQERRINRTL

-571 KTLNGNLVSG
+571 KKLNKNLVSG
-581 FTTVE
+581 FKTVK

-601 DNKTAIVNMEGSMKD
+601 DNTTAIVNMEGSMKD

-631 IVTAIDK
+631 IVTAIGN
-638 NGVVVAAAI
+638 NGEVVAAAI
-647 DNNGKVISEAITTQG
+647 DKNGNVISTAI
-662 GEIKGAINNNT
+662 A
-673 EQIGLKIVGVV
+673 GVV

-689 QTADLNQAI
+689 QTADLNKAI

-732 TQIDLLKK
+732 EQIELLKK
-740 MLADNGIYKNPGDNS
+740 MLADNGIYKNPDDNS
-755 SIYVDPRLWAA
+755 SIYVDPRLWQV
-766 IQYTDLGGVIAN
+766 IQNTDLHNVIAK
-778 MLTVAEEP
+778 MLTLAEEP
-786 SLTYSAAYAIRNNEL
+786 SLTYSAAYAVRDNEL
-801 ENVATMVWAEKI
+801 ENVSTMVWAEKI
-813 GKGSATLAAGT
+813 ENGPATLAAGT

-843 SSITYRFTSRS
+843 SYIRYRFI
-854 TSFDR
+854 SFDKNIER
-859 KIVKI
+859 I

-869 EGKLAITPNSMDV
+869 RGKLGATTSSTSVSMP
-882 TKTFKTY
+882 FITY
-889 NNGIITSLVKCNIYL
+889 NDGIITSLVKCNIYL
-904 EPNGTVTSIPEYTWP
+904 EPNATVTSIPDYTWP

>member
-1 MKKKIYPMLFVA
+1 MPIRYA
-13 ALSLSACTEVLEPN
+13 
-27 VDYGGN
+27 
-33 TFINDYS
+33 
-40 ALVDAVNNLNKTLQ
+40 
-54 ERFDALNQLLKSNMV
+54 
-69 DIKLAIDSNTGAIK
+69 
-83 VLSEKTE
+83 
-90 QGLKDVNTSIFNGF
+90 
-104 TTLSGKIDEQ
+104 
-114 GKSIV
+114 
-119 VAMNNNGE
+119 
-127 LLRLQIDETG
+127 
-137 KLLSTSLLNST
+137 
-148 DAIVKAINDQTKSL
+148 
-162 EERFAILD
+162 
-170 ASLKAG
+170 
-176 FTDVKV
+176 
-182 SVDKNTGA
+182 
-190 ITLLDK
+190 LDK
-196 NTNASLEK
+196 N
-204 INGSLTNGFKLLKEQ
+204 G
-219 ISTTGNDVIY
+219 Y
-229 ALDNNGNLLRVEL
+229 
-242 GKQQEALSA
+242 
-251 TIVGQTTK
+251 
-259 LIAAI
+259 
-264 NDQTSTLDKRIEAL
+264 
-278 STVVETGLKNV
+278 
-289 VISVDKNTGAITLLD
+289 
-304 KNTQASL
+304 
-311 NGINVSLGKID
+311 
-322 GTLISGFQ
+322 
-330 AIKTEISDT
+330 
-339 GGKIITALNSN
+339 
-350 GNLLRLELDKQQKLL
+350 LLRLELDKQQNLL
-365 SATIVTQTDKLAQ
+365 SATIVAQTNKLAQ

-418 LDIHTQASLG
+418 LDTNTQASLG
-428 TLNTTILNGFK
+428 TLNTTILNGFN
-439 KLNETVDNKGK
+439 KLNETVDDKGN

-456 GTQTA
+456 GTQTD
-461 AIGTQTEAIKKQGE
+461 AIGTQTEAIKKQGK
-475 LLRMTITTSGKLI
+475 LLRMTITKSGKLI

-521 FSGLA
+521 SSGLA
-526 KVTAQESNINKTL
+526 KVTAQESNINNTL

-581 FTTVE
+581 FKTVE

-601 DNKTAIVNMEGSMKD
+601 DNTNAIVNMEGSMKD
-616 NLKSLKDAVDKQGGD
+616 HLKSLKDAVDKQGGD

-647 DNNGKVISEAITTQG
+647 NKNGKVISKAITTQG

-684 DAITK
+684 NAIKK
-689 QTADLNQAI
+689 QTAELNKAI

-704 VVASNGEL
+704 VVASNGKL

-755 SIYVDPRLWAA
+755 SIYVDPRLWDV
-766 IQYTDLGGVIAN
+766 INSTDLRRVIAN

-801 ENVATMVWAEKI
+801 ENVATMVWAEEI

-843 SSITYRFTSRS
+843 SEISYRFTSS
-854 TSFDR
+854 DR
-859 KIVKI
+859 KIEKI
-864 NYIDS
+864 HYIDS
-869 EGKLAITPNSMDV
+869 EGKSIKSFFAKEVEMA
-882 TKTFKTY
+882 FKTY

-904 EPNGTVTSIPEYTWP
+904 QPHWTVTSKPEYTWP

>member
-54 ERFDALNQLLKSNMV
+54 ERFDALNQLLKGNMV

-204 INGSLTNGFKLLKEQ
+204 INGSLTDGFKLLKEQ

-264 NDQTSTLDKRIEAL
+264 NDQTSTLGKRIEAL

-289 VISVDKNTGAITLLD
+289 VVSVDKNTGAITLLD
-304 KNTQASL
+304 TNTQVSL
-311 NGINVSLGKID
+311 NGINMSLGKID

-330 AIKTEISDT
+330 AIKTEISTT
-339 GGKIITALNSN
+339 GGNIITALDKN

-365 SATIVTQTDKLAQ
+365 SATIVTQTNKLAK

-389 RFEAL
+389 RFKAL
-394 TTALSTGLA
+394 TFALSTGLVG
-403 DIKVEIDKNTGAIKT
+403 IMLEIDKNTGAIKT
-418 LDIHTQASLG
+418 LDTHTQASLG
-428 TLNTTILNGFK
+428 TLNTTILNGFN
-439 KLNETVDNKGK
+439 KLNETVDDKGN

-456 GTQTA
+456 GTQTD
-461 AIGTQTEAIKKQGE
+461 AIGTQTEAIKKQGK
-475 LLRMTITTSGKLI
+475 LLRMTITKSGKLI
-488 AAEIVGSINTL
+488 AAEIVGSIDTL
-499 NFILASQNVLL
+499 NATLASQNTLL
-510 SSKLDAINTTI
+510 ESKLNAINTAI
-521 FSGLA
+521 SSGLA
-526 KVTAQESNINKTL
+526 KVTAEERRIGRTL
-539 DLRLTAIDTQLKGT
+539 LFGLTAINIQLQGT

-558 NANAQLKTLNTTL
+558 NTNAQLKTLNTTL
-571 KTLNGNLVSG
+571 KKLNKNLVSG
-581 FTTVE
+581 FKTVA
-586 NSINKMS
+586 NSINNMS

-601 DNKTAIVNMEGSMKD
+601 DNTTAIVNMEGSMKN

-631 IVTAIDK
+631 IVTAIDN
-638 NGVVVAAAI
+638 NGVVVVAAI
-647 DNNGKVISEAITTQG
+647 NKNGTVISTAIG
-662 GEIKGAINNNT
+662 
-673 EQIGLKIVGVV
+673 GVV

-689 QTADLNQAI
+689 QTADLNKAI
-698 KDGTAS
+698 TDGTAS
-704 VVASNGEL
+704 VVASNGKL
-712 KTAIEK
+712 KTAIED

-740 MLADNGIYKNPGDNS
+740 MLADNGIYKIPGDNS
-755 SIYVDPRLWAA
+755 SIYVDPRLWEA

-786 SLTYSAAYAIRNNEL
+786 SLYYSAAYAIRDNEL
-801 ENVATMVWAEKI
+801 DNVSTMITFEKI
-813 GKGSATLAAGT
+813 GNGPATLAAGS

-843 SSITYRFTSRS
+843 PYITYRFTSS
-854 TSFDR
+854 DK
-859 KIVKI
+859 KIVRI

-869 EGKLAITPNSMDV
+869 NGKLAMEPDAKEV
-882 TKTFKTY
+882 TKTFVTY
-889 NNGIITSLVKCNIYL
+889 ANGIITPVVKCNIYL
-904 EPNGTVTSIPEYTWP
+904 EPNATVTSIPDYTWP

>member
-83 VLSEKTE
+83 ILSEKTE

-204 INGSLTNGFKLLKEQ
+204 INGSLTDGFKLLKEQ

-264 NDQTSTLDKRIEAL
+264 NDQTSTLDKRIKAL

-289 VISVDKNTGAITLLD
+289 MVSVDKNTGAITLLD
-304 KNTQASL
+304 KNTQVSL
-311 NGINVSLGKID
+311 NGINMSLGKID

-330 AIKTEISDT
+330 AIKTEISTT
-339 GGKIITALNSN
+339 GGNIITALDKN

-365 SATIVTQTDKLAQ
+365 SATIVTQTNKLAK

-389 RFEAL
+389 RFKAL
-394 TTALSTGLA
+394 TFALSTGLVG
-403 DIKVEIDKNTGAIKT
+403 IMLEIDKNTGAIKT
-418 LDIHTQASLG
+418 LDTNTQASLG
-428 TLNTTILNGFK
+428 TLNTTILNGFN
-439 KLNETVDNKGK
+439 KLNETVDDKGN

-456 GTQTA
+456 GTQTD
-461 AIGTQTEAIKKQGE
+461 AIGTQTEAIKKQGK
-475 LLRMTITTSGKLI
+475 LLRMTITKSGKLI

-499 NFILASQNVLL
+499 NATLESQNALL
-510 SSKLDAINTTI
+510 ESKLDAINTAI
-521 FSGLA
+521 SSGLA
-526 KVTAQESNINKTL
+526 KVTAQERRINRTL

-571 KTLNGNLVSG
+571 KKLNKNLVSG
-581 FTTVE
+581 FKTVK
-586 NSINKMS
+586 NSINNMS

-601 DNKTAIVNMEGSMKD
+601 DNTTAIVNMEGSMKN

-631 IVTAIDK
+631 IVTAIGN
-638 NGVVVAAAI
+638 NGEVVVAAI
-647 DNNGKVISEAITTQG
+647 DKNGNVISTAI
-662 GEIKGAINNNT
+662 A
-673 EQIGLKIVGVV
+673 GVV

-689 QTADLNQAI
+689 QTADLNKAI
-698 KDGTAS
+698 TDGTAS

-712 KTAIEK
+712 KTAIVD

-740 MLADNGIYKNPGDNS
+740 MLADNGIYKNPDDNS
-755 SIYVDPRLWAA
+755 SIYVDPRLWDV
-766 IQYTDLGGVIAN
+766 IYYSDLREVIAK

-786 SLTYSAAYAIRNNEL
+786 SLTYSAAYAIRDNEL
-801 ENVATMVWAEKI
+801 ENVSTMVWAEKT
-813 GKGSATLAAGT
+813 GNGPATLAAGT

-843 SSITYRFTSRS
+843 PYIKYRFTSS
-854 TSFDR
+854 DK
-859 KIVKI
+859 KIVWI

-869 EGKLAITPNSMDV
+869 NGKLRVTSDSKDVSM
-882 TKTFKTY
+882 TFATY
-889 NNGIITSLVKCNIYL
+889 ANGIITSLVKCNIYL
-904 EPNGTVTSIPEYTWP
+904 EPNATVTSIPEYTWP

>member
-54 ERFDALNQLLKSNMV
+54 ERFDALNQLLKGNMV

-204 INGSLTNGFKLLKEQ
+204 INGSLTDGFKLLKEQ

-264 NDQTSTLDKRIEAL
+264 NDQTSTLDKRIKAL

-289 VISVDKNTGAITLLD
+289 VVSVDKNTGAITLLD
-304 KNTQASL
+304 TNTQVSL
-311 NGINVSLGKID
+311 NGINMSLGKID

-330 AIKTEISDT
+330 AIKTEISTT
-339 GGKIITALNSN
+339 GGNIITALDKN

-365 SATIVTQTDKLAQ
+365 SATIVTQTNKLAK

-389 RFEAL
+389 RFKAL
-394 TTALSTGLA
+394 TFALSTGLA
-403 DIKVEIDKNTGAIKT
+403 GIMVEINKNTGAIKT
-418 LDIHTQASLG
+418 LDTHTQASLG
-428 TLNTTILNGFK
+428 TLNTTILNGFN
-439 KLNETVDNKGK
+439 KLNETVDDKGN

-456 GTQTA
+456 GTQTD
-461 AIGTQTEAIKKQGE
+461 AIGTQTEAIKKQGK
-475 LLRMTITTSGKLI
+475 LLRMTITKSGKLI
-488 AAEIVGSINTL
+488 AAEIVGSIDTL
-499 NFILASQNVLL
+499 NATLASQNTLL
-510 SSKLDAINTTI
+510 ESKLNAINTAI
-521 FSGLA
+521 SSGLA
-526 KVTAQESNINKTL
+526 KVTAQERRINRTL
-539 DLRLTAIDTQLKGT
+539 DLRLTAIDTQLQGT

-558 NANAQLKTLNTTL
+558 NANAQLKTLNATL
-571 KTLNGNLVSG
+571 KKLNKNLVSG
-581 FTTVE
+581 FKTVA

-601 DNKTAIVNMEGSMKD
+601 DNTTAIVNMEGSMKN

-631 IVTAIDK
+631 IVTAIGK
-638 NGVVVAAAI
+638 NGEVVVAAI
-647 DNNGKVISEAITTQG
+647 DKNGNVISTAI
-662 GEIKGAINNNT
+662 A
-673 EQIGLKIVGVV
+673 GVV
-684 DAITK
+684 NAITK
-689 QTADLNQAI
+689 QTADLNKAI
-698 KDGTAS
+698 TDGTAS

-712 KTAIEK
+712 KTAIVN

-740 MLADNGIYKNPGDNS
+740 MLADNGIYKIPGDNS
-755 SIYVDPRLWAA
+755 SIYVDPSLWNV
-766 IQYTDLGGVIAN
+766 IYHTDLRNVIAK
-778 MLTVAEEP
+778 MLTGAEEP
-786 SLTYSAAYAIRNNEL
+786 SLTYSAAYAIRDNEW
-801 ENVATMVWAEKI
+801 ENVSTMVWAEKI
-813 GKGSATLAAGT
+813 GNGPATLAAGT

-843 SSITYRFTSRS
+843 PYIAYRFISS
-854 TSFDR
+854 DK
-859 KIVKI
+859 KIVRI

-869 EGKLAITPNSMDV
+869 NGKLAMEPYDMEV
-882 TKTFKTY
+882 TKTFYTY
-889 NNGIITSLVKCNIYL
+889 ANGIITSVVKCNIYL
-904 EPNGTVTSIPEYTWP
+904 EPNATVTSIPEDTWP

>member
-1 MKKKIYPMLFVA
+1 M
-13 ALSLSACTEVLEPN
+13 
-27 VDYGGN
+27 
-33 TFINDYS
+33 
-40 ALVDAVNNLNKTLQ
+40 
-54 ERFDALNQLLKSNMV
+54 
-69 DIKLAIDSNTGAIK
+69 
-83 VLSEKTE
+83 
-90 QGLKDVNTSIFNGF
+90 
-104 TTLSGKIDEQ
+104 
-114 GKSIV
+114 
-119 VAMNNNGE
+119 
-127 LLRLQIDETG
+127 
-137 KLLSTSLLNST
+137 
-148 DAIVKAINDQTKSL
+148 
-162 EERFAILD
+162 
-170 ASLKAG
+170 
-176 FTDVKV
+176 
-182 SVDKNTGA
+182 
-190 ITLLDK
+190 
-196 NTNASLEK
+196 
-204 INGSLTNGFKLLKEQ
+204 
-219 ISTTGNDVIY
+219 
-229 ALDNNGNLLRVEL
+229 
-242 GKQQEALSA
+242 
-251 TIVGQTTK
+251 
-259 LIAAI
+259 
-264 NDQTSTLDKRIEAL
+264 
-278 STVVETGLKNV
+278 
-289 VISVDKNTGAITLLD
+289 
-304 KNTQASL
+304 
-311 NGINVSLGKID
+311 
-322 GTLISGFQ
+322 
-330 AIKTEISDT
+330 
-339 GGKIITALNSN
+339 
-350 GNLLRLELDKQQKLL
+350 
-365 SATIVTQTDKLAQ
+365 
-378 AINDQTASLSS
+378 
-389 RFEAL
+389 
-394 TTALSTGLA
+394 
-403 DIKVEIDKNTGAIKT
+403 
-418 LDIHTQASLG
+418 
-428 TLNTTILNGFK
+428 
-439 KLNETVDNKGK
+439 DNKGK

-475 LLRMTITTSGKLI
+475 LLRMTITTSGQLI

-499 NFILASQNVLL
+499 NFILASQNALL
-510 SSKLDAINTTI
+510 RSKLDAINTTI

-526 KVTAQESNINKTL
+526 MVTALESNINKTL
-539 DLRLTAIDTQLKGT
+539 DLRLTAIDTQLQGT

-601 DNKTAIVNMEGSMKD
+601 NNTTAIVNMEGSMKD
-616 NLKSLKDAVDKQGGD
+616 NLKSLKEAVDEQGGK

-647 DNNGKVISEAITTQG
+647 NKNGKVISKAITTQG

-684 DAITK
+684 NAITK
-689 QTADLNQAI
+689 QIADLNKAI
-698 KDGTAS
+698 TDGTAS
-704 VVASNGEL
+704 VVASNGKL
-712 KTAIEK
+712 KTAIEN

-904 EPNGTVTSIPEYTWP
+904 QPNWTVTSKPEYTWP

>member
-54 ERFDALNQLLKSNMV
+54 ERFDALNQLLKGNMV

-204 INGSLTNGFKLLKEQ
+204 INGSLTDGFKLLKEQ
-219 ISTTGNDVIY
+219 ISTTGND
-229 ALDNNGNLLRVEL
+229 
-242 GKQQEALSA
+242 
-251 TIVGQTTK
+251 
-259 LIAAI
+259 
-264 NDQTSTLDKRIEAL
+264 
-278 STVVETGLKNV
+278 
-289 VISVDKNTGAITLLD
+289 
-304 KNTQASL
+304 
-311 NGINVSLGKID
+311 
-322 GTLISGFQ
+322 
-330 AIKTEISDT
+330 
-339 GGKIITALNSN
+339 IITALDNN

-365 SATIVTQTDKLAQ
+365 SATIVTQTDKLVK

-403 DIKVEIDKNTGAIKT
+403 NITVEIDKNTGAIKT
-418 LDIHTQASLG
+418 LDTNTQASLG
-428 TLNTTILNGFK
+428 TLNTTILNGFN
-439 KLNETVDNKGK
+439 KLNETVDDKGN

-456 GTQTA
+456 GTQTD
-461 AIGTQTEAIKKQGE
+461 AIGTQTEAIKKQGK
-475 LLRMTITTSGKLI
+475 LLRMTITKSGKLI
-488 AAEIVGSINTL
+488 ATEIVGSINTL
-499 NFILASQNVLL
+499 NATLASQNALL
-510 SSKLDAINTTI
+510 ESKLDAINTAI
-521 FSGLA
+521 SSGLA
-526 KVTAQESNINKTL
+526 KVTAEERRIGRTL
-539 DLRLTAIDTQLKGT
+539 LFGLTAINIQLKGT

-571 KTLNGNLVSG
+571 KDLNKNLVSG
-581 FTTVE
+581 FKTVA

-601 DNKTAIVNMEGSMKD
+601 DNTNAIVNMEGSMKD

-638 NGVVVAAAI
+638 NGKVVVAAI
-647 DNNGKVISEAITTQG
+647 DKNGNVISTAIG
-662 GEIKGAINNNT
+662 
-673 EQIGLKIVGVV
+673 GVV

-689 QTADLNQAI
+689 QTADLNKAI

-732 TQIDLLKK
+732 TQIELLKK
-740 MLADNGIYKNPGDNS
+740 MLADNGIYKNPDDNS
-755 SIYVDPRLWAA
+755 SIYVDPRLWDV
-766 IQYTDLGGVIAN
+766 IYHTDLRNVIAK
-778 MLTVAEEP
+778 MLTIAEEP
-786 SLTYSAAYAIRNNEL
+786 SLTYSAAYAVRDNEL
-801 ENVATMVWAEKI
+801 ENVSPMVWAEKI
-813 GKGSATLAAGT
+813 ENGPATLAAGT

-843 SSITYRFTSRS
+843 SYIRYRFTS
-854 TSFDR
+854 FD
-859 KIVKI
+859 KNIVRI

-869 EGKLAITPNSMDV
+869 RGKLEATASSTSVSMP
-882 TKTFKTY
+882 FYTY
-889 NNGIITSLVKCNIYL
+889 ANGIITSLVKCNIYL
-904 EPNGTVTSIPEYTWP
+904 EPNATVTSIPEYTWP

>member
-54 ERFDALNQLLKSNMV
+54 ERFDALNQLLKGNMV

-204 INGSLTNGFKLLKEQ
+204 INGSLTDGFKLLKEQ

-264 NDQTSTLDKRIEAL
+264 NDQTSTLDKRIKAL

-289 VISVDKNTGAITLLD
+289 VVSVDKNTGAITLLD
-304 KNTQASL
+304 TNTQVSL
-311 NGINVSLGKID
+311 NGINMSLGKID

-330 AIKTEISDT
+330 AIKTEISTT
-339 GGKIITALNSN
+339 GGNIITALDKN

-365 SATIVTQTDKLAQ
+365 SATIVTQTNKLAK

-389 RFEAL
+389 RFKAL
-394 TTALSTGLA
+394 TTALSTGLVG
-403 DIKVEIDKNTGAIKT
+403 IIVEINKNTGAIKT
-418 LDIHTQASLG
+418 LDTHTQASLG
-428 TLNTTILNGFK
+428 TLNTTILNGFN
-439 KLNETVDNKGK
+439 KLNETVDDKGN

-456 GTQTA
+456 GTQTD
-461 AIGTQTEAIKKQGE
+461 AIGTQTEAIKKQGK
-475 LLRMTITTSGKLI
+475 LLRMTITKSGKLI
-488 AAEIVGSINTL
+488 AAEIVGSIDTL
-499 NFILASQNVLL
+499 NATLASQNTLL
-510 SSKLDAINTTI
+510 ESKLNAINTAI
-521 FSGLA
+521 SSGLA
-526 KVTAQESNINKTL
+526 KVTAEERRIGRTL
-539 DLRLTAIDTQLKGT
+539 LFGLTAINIQLQGT

-558 NANAQLKTLNTTL
+558 NTNAQLKTLNTTL
-571 KTLNGNLVSG
+571 KKLNKNLVSG
-581 FTTVE
+581 FKTVA
-586 NSINKMS
+586 NSINNMS

-601 DNKTAIVNMEGSMKD
+601 DNTTAIVNMEGSMKN

-631 IVTAIDK
+631 IVTAIGK
-638 NGVVVAAAI
+638 NGEVVVAAI
-647 DNNGKVISEAITTQG
+647 DKNGNVISTAIG
-662 GEIKGAINNNT
+662 
-673 EQIGLKIVGVV
+673 GVV
-684 DAITK
+684 DAITT
-689 QTADLNQAI
+689 QTADLNKAI
-698 KDGTAS
+698 TDGTAS
-704 VVASNGEL
+704 VVASNGKL
-712 KTAIEK
+712 KTAIED

-740 MLADNGIYKNPGDNS
+740 MLADNGIYKIPGDNS
-755 SIYVDPRLWAA
+755 SIYVDPRLWDV
-766 IQYTDLGGVIAN
+766 IYHTDLDNIIAN
-778 MLTVAEEP
+778 MLAVAEEP
-786 SLTYSAAYAIRNNEL
+786 SLYYSAAYAIRDNEL
-801 ENVATMVWAEKI
+801 ENVSTMITFEKT
-813 GKGSATLAAGT
+813 GNGPATLAAGT

-843 SSITYRFTSRS
+843 PYITYRFTSS
-854 TSFDR
+854 DK
-859 KIVKI
+859 KIVRI

-869 EGKLAITPNSMDV
+869 NGKLAMNSYDTEV
-882 TKTFKTY
+882 TKTFVTY
-889 NNGIITSLVKCNIYL
+889 ANGIITPVVKCNIYL
-904 EPNGTVTSIPEYTWP
+904 EPNATVTSIPEYTWP

>member
-204 INGSLTNGFKLLKEQ
+204 INGSLTDGFKLLKEQ

-264 NDQTSTLDKRIEAL
+264 NDQTSTLDKRIKAL

-289 VISVDKNTGAITLLD
+289 VVSVDKNTGAITLLD
-304 KNTQASL
+304 KNTQVSL
-311 NGINVSLGKID
+311 NGINMSLGKID

-330 AIKTEISDT
+330 AIKTEISTT
-339 GGKIITALNSN
+339 GGNIITALDKN

-365 SATIVTQTDKLAQ
+365 SATIVTQTNKLAK

-389 RFEAL
+389 RFKAL
-394 TTALSTGLA
+394 TIALSTGLVG
-403 DIKVEIDKNTGAIKT
+403 IMLEIDKNTGAIKT
-418 LDIHTQASLG
+418 LDTNTQASLG
-428 TLNTTILNGFK
+428 TLNTTILNGFN
-439 KLNETVDNKGK
+439 KLNETVDDKGN

-456 GTQTA
+456 GTQTD
-461 AIGTQTEAIKKQGE
+461 AIGTQTEAIKKQGK
-475 LLRMTITTSGKLI
+475 LLRMTITKSGKLI
-488 AAEIVGSINTL
+488 AAEIVGSIDTL
-499 NFILASQNVLL
+499 NATLESQNALL
-510 SSKLDAINTTI
+510 ESKLDAINTAI
-521 FSGLA
+521 SSGLA
-526 KVTAQESNINKTL
+526 KVTAQERRINRTL

-571 KTLNGNLVSG
+571 KKLNKNLVSG
-581 FTTVE
+581 FKTVA
-586 NSINKMS
+586 NSINNMS

-601 DNKTAIVNMEGSMKD
+601 DNTNAIVNMEGSMKD

-638 NGVVVAAAI
+638 NGKVVVAAI
-647 DNNGKVISEAITTQG
+647 DKNGNVISTAI
-662 GEIKGAINNNT
+662 A
-673 EQIGLKIVGVV
+673 GVV

-689 QTADLNQAI
+689 QTADLNKAI
-698 KDGTAS
+698 TDGTAS
-704 VVASNGEL
+704 VVASNGKL
-712 KTAIEK
+712 KTAIED

-740 MLADNGIYKNPGDNS
+740 MLADNGIYKIPGDNS
-755 SIYVDPRLWAA
+755 SIYVDPRLWEA

-786 SLTYSAAYAIRNNEL
+786 SLYYSAAYAIRDNEL
-801 ENVATMVWAEKI
+801 DNVSTMITFEKI
-813 GKGSATLAAGT
+813 GNGPATLAAGT

-843 SSITYRFTSRS
+843 PYIAYRFTSS
-854 TSFDR
+854 DK
-859 KIVKI
+859 KIVRI

-869 EGKLAITPNSMDV
+869 NGKLAMEPDAKEV
-882 TKTFKTY
+882 TKTFVTY
-889 NNGIITSLVKCNIYL
+889 ANGIITPVVKCNIYL
-904 EPNGTVTSIPEYTWP
+904 EPNATVTSIPDYTWP

>member
-54 ERFDALNQLLKSNMV
+54 ERFDALNQLLKGNMV

-204 INGSLTNGFKLLKEQ
+204 INGSLTDGFKLLKEQ

-264 NDQTSTLDKRIEAL
+264 NDQTSTLDKRIKAL

-289 VISVDKNTGAITLLD
+289 VVSVDKNTGAITLLD
-304 KNTQASL
+304 TNTQVSL
-311 NGINVSLGKID
+311 NGINMSLGKID

-330 AIKTEISDT
+330 AIKTEISTT
-339 GGKIITALNSN
+339 GGNIITALDKN

-365 SATIVTQTDKLAQ
+365 SATIVTQTNKLAK

-389 RFEAL
+389 RFKAL
-394 TTALSTGLA
+394 TFALSTGLVG
-403 DIKVEIDKNTGAIKT
+403 IMLEIDKNTGAIKT
-418 LDIHTQASLG
+418 LDTHTQASLG
-428 TLNTTILNGFK
+428 TLNTTILNGFN
-439 KLNETVDNKGK
+439 KLNETVDDKGN

-456 GTQTA
+456 GTQTD
-461 AIGTQTEAIKKQGE
+461 AIGTQTEAIKKQGK
-475 LLRMTITTSGKLI
+475 LLRMTITKSGKLI
-488 AAEIVGSINTL
+488 AAEIVGSIDTL
-499 NFILASQNVLL
+499 NATLASQNTLL
-510 SSKLDAINTTI
+510 ESKLDAINTAI
-521 FSGLA
+521 SSGLA
-526 KVTAQESNINKTL
+526 KVTAQERRINRTL
-539 DLRLTAIDTQLKGT
+539 DLRLTAIDTQLQGT
-553 NTELQ
+553 NTELH

-571 KTLNGNLVSG
+571 KKLNKNLVSG
-581 FTTVE
+581 FKTVA

-601 DNKTAIVNMEGSMKD
+601 DNTTAIVNMEGSMKD

-631 IVTAIDK
+631 IVTAIGK
-638 NGVVVAAAI
+638 NGEVVVAAI
-647 DNNGKVISEAITTQG
+647 DKNGNVISTAIG
-662 GEIKGAINNNT
+662 
-673 EQIGLKIVGVV
+673 GVV

-689 QTADLNQAI
+689 QTADLNKAI
-698 KDGTAS
+698 TDGTAS
-704 VVASNGEL
+704 VVASNGKL
-712 KTAIEK
+712 KTAIED

-740 MLADNGIYKNPGDNS
+740 MLADSGIYKNPDDNS
-755 SIYVDPRLWAA
+755 SIYVDPRLWDV
-766 IQYTDLGGVIAN
+766 IYHTNLRNVIAN
-778 MLTVAEEP
+778 MLTGAEEP
-786 SLTYSAAYAIRNNEL
+786 SLYYSAAYAIRDNEL
-801 ENVATMVWAEKI
+801 ENVSTMITFEKI
-813 GKGSATLAAGT
+813 GNGPATLAAGT

-843 SSITYRFTSRS
+843 PYIAYRFISS
-854 TSFDR
+854 DK
-859 KIVKI
+859 KIVRI

-869 EGKLAITPNSMDV
+869 NGKLAMEPYDMEV
-882 TKTFKTY
+882 TKTFYTY
-889 NNGIITSLVKCNIYL
+889 ANGIITSVVKCNIYL
-904 EPNGTVTSIPEYTWP
+904 EPNATVTSIPEYTWP

>member
-54 ERFDALNQLLKSNMV
+54 ERFDALNQLLKGNMV

-204 INGSLTNGFKLLKEQ
+204 INGSLTDGFKLLKEQ

-264 NDQTSTLDKRIEAL
+264 NDQTSTLDKRIKAL

-289 VISVDKNTGAITLLD
+289 VVSVDKNTGAITLLD
-304 KNTQASL
+304 KNTQVSL
-311 NGINVSLGKID
+311 NGINMSLGKID

-330 AIKTEISDT
+330 AIKTEISTT
-339 GGKIITALNSN
+339 GGNIITALDNN

-365 SATIVTQTDKLAQ
+365 SATIVTQTDKLAK

-418 LDIHTQASLG
+418 LDTNTQASLG
-428 TLNTTILNGFK
+428 TLNTTILNGFN
-439 KLNETVDNKGK
+439 KLNETVDDKGN

-456 GTQTA
+456 GTQTD
-461 AIGTQTEAIKKQGE
+461 AIGTQTEAIKKQGK
-475 LLRMTITTSGKLI
+475 LLRMTITKSGKLI
-488 AAEIVGSINTL
+488 ATEIVGSINTL
-499 NFILASQNVLL
+499 NATLASQNALL
-510 SSKLDAINTTI
+510 ESKLDAINTAI
-521 FSGLA
+521 SSGLA
-526 KVTAQESNINKTL
+526 KVTAEERRIGRTL
-539 DLRLTAIDTQLKGT
+539 LFGLTAINIQLKGT

-571 KTLNGNLVSG
+571 EDLNKNLVSG
-581 FTTVE
+581 FKTVA

-601 DNKTAIVNMEGSMKD
+601 DNTTAIVNMEGSMKN

-638 NGVVVAAAI
+638 NGKVVVAAI
-647 DNNGKVISEAITTQG
+647 DKNGNVISTAI
-662 GEIKGAINNNT
+662 A
-673 EQIGLKIVGVV
+673 GVV

-689 QTADLNQAI
+689 QTADLNKAI
-698 KDGTAS
+698 TDGTAS
-704 VVASNGEL
+704 VVASNGKL
-712 KTAIEK
+712 KTAIED

-740 MLADNGIYKNPGDNS
+740 MLADNGIYKNPDDNS
-755 SIYVDPRLWAA
+755 SIYVDPRLWEA

-786 SLTYSAAYAIRNNEL
+786 SLTYSAAYAIRDNEL
-801 ENVATMVWAEKI
+801 ENVSTMVWAEKT
-813 GKGSATLAAGT
+813 GNGPATLAAGT

-843 SSITYRFTSRS
+843 PYITYRFTSS
-854 TSFDR
+854 DK
-859 KIVKI
+859 KIKRI
-864 NYIDS
+864 YYIDS
-869 EGKLAITPNSMDV
+869 NGKLGV
-882 TKTFKTY
+882 TSDSKGVSVTFVTY
-889 NNGIITSLVKCNIYL
+889 ANGIITSLVKCNIYL
-904 EPNGTVTSIPEYTWP
+904 EPNATVTSMPEYTWP

>member
-54 ERFDALNQLLKSNMV
+54 ERFDALNQLLKGNMV

-204 INGSLTNGFKLLKEQ
+204 INGSLTDGFKLLKEQ

-264 NDQTSTLDKRIEAL
+264 NDQTSTLDKRIKAL

-289 VISVDKNTGAITLLD
+289 VVSVDKNTGAITLLD
-304 KNTQASL
+304 TNTQVSL
-311 NGINVSLGKID
+311 NGINMSLGKID

-330 AIKTEISDT
+330 AIKTEISTT
-339 GGKIITALNSN
+339 GGNIITALDKN

-365 SATIVTQTDKLAQ
+365 SATIVTQTNKLAK
-378 AINDQTASLSS
+378 AINNQTASLSS
-389 RFEAL
+389 RFKAL
-394 TTALSTGLA
+394 TFALSTGLA
-403 DIKVEIDKNTGAIKT
+403 GIMVEINKNTGAIKT
-418 LDIHTQASLG
+418 LDTHTQASLG
-428 TLNTTILNGFK
+428 TLNTTILNGFN
-439 KLNETVDNKGK
+439 KLNETVDDKGN

-456 GTQTA
+456 GTQTD
-461 AIGTQTEAIKKQGE
+461 AIGTQTEAIKKQGK
-475 LLRMTITTSGKLI
+475 LLRMTITKSGKLI
-488 AAEIVGSINTL
+488 AAEIVGSIDTL
-499 NFILASQNVLL
+499 NATLASQNTLL
-510 SSKLDAINTTI
+510 ESKLDAINTAI
-521 FSGLA
+521 SSGLA
-526 KVTAQESNINKTL
+526 KVTAEERRIGRTL
-539 DLRLTAIDTQLKGT
+539 LFGLTAINIQLQGT

-558 NANAQLKTLNTTL
+558 NTNAQLKTLNTTL
-571 KTLNGNLVSG
+571 KKLNKNLVSG
-581 FTTVE
+581 FKTVA
-586 NSINKMS
+586 NSINNMS

-601 DNKTAIVNMEGSMKD
+601 DNTTAIVNMEGSMKN

-631 IVTAIDK
+631 IVTAIDN
-638 NGVVVAAAI
+638 NGVVVVAAI
-647 DNNGKVISEAITTQG
+647 NKNGTVISTAIG
-662 GEIKGAINNNT
+662 
-673 EQIGLKIVGVV
+673 GVV

-689 QTADLNQAI
+689 QTADLNKAI
-698 KDGTAS
+698 TDGTAS
-704 VVASNGEL
+704 VVASNGKL
-712 KTAIEK
+712 KTAIED

-740 MLADNGIYKNPGDNS
+740 MLADNGIYKIPGDNS
-755 SIYVDPRLWAA
+755 SIYVDPSLWNV
-766 IQYTDLGGVIAN
+766 IYYSDLRNVIAN

-786 SLTYSAAYAIRNNEL
+786 SLTYSAAYAIRDNEL
-801 ENVATMVWAEKI
+801 ENVSTMIWGEKI
-813 GKGSATLAAGT
+813 ENGSATLAAGT

-843 SSITYRFTSRS
+843 PYIKYRFTSS
-854 TSFDR
+854 DK
-859 KIVKI
+859 KIVRI

-869 EGKLAITPNSMDV
+869 EGKLAVDSYDMEV
-882 TKTFKTY
+882 TKTFYTY
-889 NNGIITSLVKCNIYL
+889 DNGIITSLVKCNIYL
-904 EPNGTVTSIPEYTWP
+904 EPNATVTSIPDYTWP

>member
-148 DAIVKAINDQTKSL
+148 DAIVKAINDQTTSL

-289 VISVDKNTGAITLLD
+289 VVSVDKNTGAITLLD
-304 KNTQASL
+304 KNTQVSL

-322 GTLISGFQ
+322 GTLTSGFQ
-330 AIKTEISDT
+330 AIRTEISTT
-339 GGKIITALNSN
+339 GGKIITALDSN

-365 SATIVTQTDKLAQ
+365 RATIVIQTNKLAK

-418 LDIHTQASLG
+418 LDTNTQASLG

-439 KLNETVDNKGK
+439 TLNETVDNKGN

-456 GTQTA
+456 GTQTD
-461 AIGTQTEAIKKQGE
+461 AIKKQGE
-475 LLRMTITTSGKLI
+475 LLRTTITTSGKLI
-488 AAEIVGSINTL
+488 AAKIVGSINTL

-526 KVTAQESNINKTL
+526 MVTALESNINNTL

-571 KTLNGNLVSG
+571 ETLNGNLVSG
-581 FTTVE
+581 FKTVE

-601 DNKTAIVNMEGSMKD
+601 DNTTAIVNMEGSMKD
-616 NLKSLKDAVDKQGGD
+616 NLKSLKEAVDKQGGD

-647 DNNGKVISEAITTQG
+647 NKNGKVISKAITTQG

-684 DAITK
+684 NAIKK
-689 QTADLNQAI
+689 QTADLNKAI

-712 KTAIEK
+712 KTAIVD

-755 SIYVDPRLWAA
+755 SIYVDPRLWDV
-766 IQYTDLGGVIAN
+766 INSTDLRRVIAN

-843 SSITYRFTSRS
+843 SSITYRFTSRF
-854 TSFDR
+854 TSFDK
-859 KIVKI
+859 KIESI
-864 NYIDS
+864 YYIDS
-869 EGKLAITPNSMDV
+869 EGKSIKSVFAKEVEMA
-882 TKTFKTY
+882 FKTY
-889 NNGIITSLVKCNIYL
+889 NNGIITSLVQCNIYL

>member
-54 ERFDALNQLLKSNMV
+54 ERFDALNQLLKGNMV

-204 INGSLTNGFKLLKEQ
+204 INGSLTDGFKLLKEQ

-264 NDQTSTLDKRIEAL
+264 NDQTSTLDKRIKAL

-289 VISVDKNTGAITLLD
+289 VVSVDKNTGAITLLD
-304 KNTQASL
+304 KNTQVSL
-311 NGINVSLGKID
+311 NGINMSLGKID

-330 AIKTEISDT
+330 AIKTEISTT
-339 GGKIITALNSN
+339 GGNIITALDKN

-365 SATIVTQTDKLAQ
+365 SATIVAQTDKLAK

-418 LDIHTQASLG
+418 LDTNTQASLG
-428 TLNTTILNGFK
+428 TLNTTILNGFN
-439 KLNETVDNKGK
+439 KLNETVDDKGN

-456 GTQTA
+456 GTQTD
-461 AIGTQTEAIKKQGE
+461 AIGTQTEAIKKQGK
-475 LLRMTITTSGKLI
+475 LLRMTITKSGKLI
-488 AAEIVGSINTL
+488 ATEIVGSINTL
-499 NFILASQNVLL
+499 NATLASQNALL
-510 SSKLDAINTTI
+510 ESKLDAINTAI
-521 FSGLA
+521 SSGLA
-526 KVTAQESNINKTL
+526 KVTAEERRIGRTL
-539 DLRLTAIDTQLKGT
+539 LFGLTAINIQLKGT

-571 KTLNGNLVSG
+571 KDLNKNLVSG
-581 FTTVE
+581 FKTVG

-601 DNKTAIVNMEGSMKD
+601 DNTTAIVNMEGSMKN

-638 NGVVVAAAI
+638 NGKVVAAAI
-647 DNNGKVISEAITTQG
+647 DKNGNVISTA
-662 GEIKGAINNNT
+662 
-673 EQIGLKIVGVV
+673 IVGVV
-684 DAITK
+684 DAIKK
-689 QTADLNQAI
+689 QTADLNKAI
-698 KDGTAS
+698 TDGTAS

-724 NKQDANAK
+724 DKQDANAK
-732 TQIDLLKK
+732 TQIELLKK
-740 MLADNGIYKNPGDNS
+740 MLADNGIYKNPDDNS
-755 SIYVDPRLWAA
+755 SIYVDPRLWQV
-766 IQYTDLGGVIAN
+766 IQNTDLHNVIAK
-778 MLTVAEEP
+778 MLTLAEEP
-786 SLTYSAAYAIRNNEL
+786 SLTYSAEYAKRDNEW
-801 ENVATMVWAEKI
+801 ENASTMVWAEKI
-813 GKGSATLAAGT
+813 GNGPATLAAGT

-843 SSITYRFTSRS
+843 PYITYRFTS
-854 TSFDR
+854 FDKNIKR
-859 KIVKI
+859 I
-864 NYIDS
+864 YFIDS
-869 EGKLAITPNSMDV
+869 RGKAGVTSDSKDV
-882 TKTFKTY
+882 RMTFITY
-889 NNGIITSLVKCNIYL
+889 NDGIITSLVKCNIYL
-904 EPNGTVTSIPEYTWP
+904 EPNATVTSIPEYTWP

>member
-54 ERFDALNQLLKSNMV
+54 ERFDALNQLLKGNMV

-204 INGSLTNGFKLLKEQ
+204 INGSLTDGFKLLKEQ

-264 NDQTSTLDKRIEAL
+264 NDQTSTLDKRIKAL

-289 VISVDKNTGAITLLD
+289 VVSVDKNTGAITLLD
-304 KNTQASL
+304 TNTQVSL
-311 NGINVSLGKID
+311 NGINMSLGKID

-330 AIKTEISDT
+330 AIKTEISTT
-339 GGKIITALNSN
+339 GGNIITALDKN

-365 SATIVTQTDKLAQ
+365 SATIVTQTNKLAK

-389 RFEAL
+389 RFKAL
-394 TTALSTGLA
+394 TLALSTGLVG
-403 DIKVEIDKNTGAIKT
+403 IMVEINKNTGAIKT
-418 LDIHTQASLG
+418 LDTHTQASLG
-428 TLNTTILNGFK
+428 TLNTTILNGFN
-439 KLNETVDNKGK
+439 KLNETVDDKGN

-456 GTQTA
+456 GTQTD
-461 AIGTQTEAIKKQGE
+461 AIGTQTEAIKKQGK
-475 LLRMTITTSGKLI
+475 LLRMTITKSGKLI
-488 AAEIVGSINTL
+488 ATEIVGSIDTL
-499 NFILASQNVLL
+499 NATLASQNALL
-510 SSKLDAINTTI
+510 ESKLDAINTAI
-521 FSGLA
+521 SSGLA
-526 KVTAQESNINKTL
+526 KVTAEERRIGRTL
-539 DLRLTAIDTQLKGT
+539 LFGLTAINIQLKGT

-571 KTLNGNLVSG
+571 KDLNKNLVSG
-581 FTTVE
+581 FKTVG

-601 DNKTAIVNMEGSMKD
+601 DNTTAIVNMEGSMKN

-638 NGVVVAAAI
+638 NGKVVVAAI
-647 DNNGKVISEAITTQG
+647 DKNGNVISTAIG
-662 GEIKGAINNNT
+662 
-673 EQIGLKIVGVV
+673 GVV

-689 QTADLNQAI
+689 QTADLNKAI
-698 KDGTAS
+698 TDGTAS

-724 NKQDANAK
+724 SKQDANAK

-740 MLADNGIYKNPGDNS
+740 MLADNGIYKIPGDNS
-755 SIYVDPRLWAA
+755 SIYVDPRLWEA
-766 IQYTDLGGVIAN
+766 IQYTDLGGVIAK

-786 SLTYSAAYAIRNNEL
+786 SLTYSAVYAIRDNEW
-801 ENVATMVWAEKI
+801 ENASTMVWAEKT
-813 GKGSATLAAGT
+813 GNGPATLAAGT

-843 SSITYRFTSRS
+843 PYVTYRF

-859 KIVKI
+859 KIKSI
-864 NYIDS
+864 FYIDS
-869 EGKLAITPNSMDV
+869 DGKLMKMTSAMDV
-882 TKTFKTY
+882 TMTFRTY
-889 NNGIITSLVKCNIYL
+889 NNGIITSPVKCNIYL
-904 EPNGTVTSIPEYTWP
+904 EPNATVTIMPQYTWP

>member
-204 INGSLTNGFKLLKEQ
+204 INGSLTDGFKLLKEQ

-264 NDQTSTLDKRIEAL
+264 NDQTSTLDKRIKAL

-289 VISVDKNTGAITLLD
+289 VVSVDKNTGAITLLD
-304 KNTQASL
+304 TNTQVSL
-311 NGINVSLGKID
+311 NGINMSLGKID

-330 AIKTEISDT
+330 AIKTEISTT
-339 GGKIITALNSN
+339 GGNIITALDKN

-365 SATIVTQTDKLAQ
+365 SATIVTQTNKLAK

-389 RFEAL
+389 RFKAL
-394 TTALSTGLA
+394 TLALSTGLVG
-403 DIKVEIDKNTGAIKT
+403 IMVEINKNTGAIKT
-418 LDIHTQASLG
+418 LDTHTQASLG
-428 TLNTTILNGFK
+428 TLNTTILNGFN
-439 KLNETVDNKGK
+439 KLNETVDDKGN

-456 GTQTA
+456 GTQTD
-461 AIGTQTEAIKKQGE
+461 AIGTQTEAIKKQGK
-475 LLRMTITTSGKLI
+475 LLRMTITKSGKLI
-488 AAEIVGSINTL
+488 AAEIVGSIDTL
-499 NFILASQNVLL
+499 NATLESQNALL
-510 SSKLDAINTTI
+510 ESKLDAINTAI
-521 FSGLA
+521 SSGLA
-526 KVTAQESNINKTL
+526 KVTAQERRINRTL
-539 DLRLTAIDTQLKGT
+539 DLRLTAIDTQLQGT

-558 NANAQLKTLNTTL
+558 NANVQLKTLNTTL
-571 KTLNGNLVSG
+571 KKLNKNLVSG
-581 FTTVE
+581 FKTVK

-601 DNKTAIVNMEGSMKD
+601 DNTTAIVNMEGSMKN
-616 NLKSLKDAVDKQGGD
+616 NLKSLKDAIDKQGGD

-638 NGVVVAAAI
+638 NGKVVVAAI
-647 DNNGKVISEAITTQG
+647 DKNGNVISTAIG
-662 GEIKGAINNNT
+662 
-673 EQIGLKIVGVV
+673 GVV

-689 QTADLNQAI
+689 QTADLNKAI
-698 KDGTAS
+698 TDGTAS

-724 NKQDANAK
+724 SKQDANAK

-740 MLADNGIYKNPGDNS
+740 MLADNGIYKNPDDKS
-755 SIYVDPRLWAA
+755 SIYVDPRLWEA
-766 IQYTDLGGVIAN
+766 IQDGDLREVIDK

-786 SLTYSAAYAIRNNEL
+786 SLTYSAVYAIRDNEW
-801 ENVATMVWAEKI
+801 ENASTMVWAEKT
-813 GKGSATLAAGT
+813 GNGPATLAAGT

-843 SSITYRFTSRS
+843 PYITYRFTSS
-854 TSFDR
+854 DR
-859 KIVKI
+859 KIKSI
-864 NYIDS
+864 FYIDS
-869 EGKLAITPNSMDV
+869 NGKLNRMTSAMDV
-882 TKTFKTY
+882 MMTFRTY

-904 EPNGTVTSIPEYTWP
+904 EPNATVTIMPIYTWP

>member
-204 INGSLTNGFKLLKEQ
+204 INGSLTDGFKLLKEQ

-264 NDQTSTLDKRIEAL
+264 NDQTSTLDKRIKAL

-289 VISVDKNTGAITLLD
+289 VVSVDKNTGAITLLD
-304 KNTQASL
+304 KNTQVSL
-311 NGINVSLGKID
+311 NGINMSLGKID

-330 AIKTEISDT
+330 AIKTEISTT
-339 GGKIITALNSN
+339 GGNIITALDKN

-365 SATIVTQTDKLAQ
+365 SATIVTQTNKLAK

-389 RFEAL
+389 RFKAL
-394 TTALSTGLA
+394 TIALSTGLVG
-403 DIKVEIDKNTGAIKT
+403 IMLEIDKNTGAIKT
-418 LDIHTQASLG
+418 LDTNTQASLG
-428 TLNTTILNGFK
+428 TLNTTILNGFN
-439 KLNETVDNKGK
+439 KLNETVDDKGN

-456 GTQTA
+456 GTQTD
-461 AIGTQTEAIKKQGE
+461 AIGTQTEAIKKQGK
-475 LLRMTITTSGKLI
+475 LLRMTITKSGKLI
-488 AAEIVGSINTL
+488 AAEIVGSIDTL
-499 NFILASQNVLL
+499 NATLESQNALL
-510 SSKLDAINTTI
+510 ESKLDAINTAI
-521 FSGLA
+521 SSGLA
-526 KVTAQESNINKTL
+526 KVTAQERRINRTL

-571 KTLNGNLVSG
+571 KKLNKNLVSG
-581 FTTVE
+581 FKTVK
-586 NSINKMS
+586 NSINNMS

-601 DNKTAIVNMEGSMKD
+601 DNTTAIVNMEGSMKN

-631 IVTAIDK
+631 IVTAIGK
-638 NGVVVAAAI
+638 NGEVVVAAI
-647 DNNGKVISEAITTQG
+647 DKNGDVISTAIG
-662 GEIKGAINNNT
+662 
-673 EQIGLKIVGVV
+673 GVV

-689 QTADLNQAI
+689 QTADLNKAI
-698 KDGTAS
+698 TDGTAS

-732 TQIDLLKK
+732 EQIELLKK
-740 MLADNGIYKNPGDNS
+740 MLADNGIYKNPDDNS
-755 SIYVDPRLWAA
+755 SIYVDPRLWQV
-766 IQYTDLGGVIAN
+766 IQNTDLHNVIAK
-778 MLTVAEEP
+778 MLTLAEEP
-786 SLTYSAAYAIRNNEL
+786 SLTYSAAYAVRDNEL
-801 ENVATMVWAEKI
+801 ENVSTMVWAEKI
-813 GKGSATLAAGT
+813 ENGPATLAAGT

-843 SSITYRFTSRS
+843 SYIRYRFI
-854 TSFDR
+854 SFDKNIER
-859 KIVKI
+859 I

-869 EGKLAITPNSMDV
+869 RGKLGATTSSTSVSMP
-882 TKTFKTY
+882 FYTY
-889 NNGIITSLVKCNIYL
+889 ANGIITSLVKCNIYL
-904 EPNGTVTSIPEYTWP
+904 EPNATVTSIPDYTWP

>member
-264 NDQTSTLDKRIEAL
+264 NNQTSTLDKRIEAL

-289 VISVDKNTGAITLLD
+289 VVSVDKNTGAITLLD
-304 KNTQASL
+304 KNTQVSL

-322 GTLISGFQ
+322 GTLTSGFQ
-330 AIKTEISDT
+330 AIRTEISTT
-339 GGKIITALNSN
+339 GGKIITALDSN
-350 GNLLRLELDKQQKLL
+350 GNLLRLELDKQQNLL
-365 SATIVTQTDKLAQ
+365 SATIVTQTNKLAQ

-418 LDIHTQASLG
+418 LDTNTQASLG
-428 TLNTTILNGFK
+428 TLNTTILNGFNT
-439 KLNETVDNKGK
+439 LNETVDNKGN

-456 GTQTA
+456 GTQTD
-461 AIGTQTEAIKKQGE
+461 AIKKQGE
-475 LLRMTITTSGKLI
+475 LLRMTITKSGNLI

-526 KVTAQESNINKTL
+526 MVTALESNINKTL

-571 KTLNGNLVSG
+571 ETLNGNLVSG
-581 FTTVE
+581 FKTVE

-601 DNKTAIVNMEGSMKD
+601 DNTTAIVNMEGSMKD
-616 NLKSLKDAVDKQGGD
+616 NLKSLKDVVDKQGGK

-647 DNNGKVISEAITTQG
+647 NKNGKVISKAITTQG

-684 DAITK
+684 NAIKK
-689 QTADLNQAI
+689 QTADLNKAI

-704 VVASNGEL
+704 VVASNGKL
-712 KTAIEK
+712 KTAIEN

-755 SIYVDPRLWAA
+755 SIYVDPRLWDV
-766 IQYTDLGGVIAN
+766 INSTDLRRVIAN

-843 SSITYRFTSRS
+843 SSITYRFTSRF
-854 TSFDR
+854 TSFDK
-859 KIVKI
+859 KIESI
-864 NYIDS
+864 YYIDS
-869 EGKLAITPNSMDV
+869 EGKSIKSVFAKEVEMA
-882 TKTFKTY
+882 FKTY
-889 NNGIITSLVKCNIYL
+889 NNGIITSLVQCNIYL

>member
-54 ERFDALNQLLKSNMV
+54 ERFDALNQLLKGNMV

-204 INGSLTNGFKLLKEQ
+204 INGSLTDGFKLLKEQ

-264 NDQTSTLDKRIEAL
+264 NDQTSTLDKRIKAL

-289 VISVDKNTGAITLLD
+289 VVSVDKNTGAITLLD
-304 KNTQASL
+304 KNTQVSL
-311 NGINVSLGKID
+311 NGINMSLGKID

-330 AIKTEISDT
+330 AIKTEISTT
-339 GGKIITALNSN
+339 GGNIITALDKN

-365 SATIVTQTDKLAQ
+365 SATIVTQTDKLAK

-394 TTALSTGLA
+394 TIALSTGLA

-418 LDIHTQASLG
+418 LDTNTQASLG
-428 TLNTTILNGFK
+428 TLNTTILNGFN
-439 KLNETVDNKGK
+439 KLNETVDDKGN

-456 GTQTA
+456 GTQTD
-461 AIGTQTEAIKKQGE
+461 AIGTQTEAIKKQGK
-475 LLRMTITTSGKLI
+475 LLRMTITKSGKLI
-488 AAEIVGSINTL
+488 ATEIVGSINTL
-499 NFILASQNVLL
+499 NATLASQNALL
-510 SSKLDAINTTI
+510 ESKLDAINTAI
-521 FSGLA
+521 SSGLA
-526 KVTAQESNINKTL
+526 KVTAEERRIGRTL
-539 DLRLTAIDTQLKGT
+539 LFGLTAINIQLKGT

-571 KTLNGNLVSG
+571 KDLNKNLVSG
-581 FTTVE
+581 FKTVG

-601 DNKTAIVNMEGSMKD
+601 DNTTAIVNMEGSMKN

-638 NGVVVAAAI
+638 NGKVVAAAI
-647 DNNGKVISEAITTQG
+647 DKNGNVISTA
-662 GEIKGAINNNT
+662 
-673 EQIGLKIVGVV
+673 IVGVV
-684 DAITK
+684 DAIKK
-689 QTADLNQAI
+689 QTADLNKAI
-698 KDGTAS
+698 TDGTAS

-724 NKQDANAK
+724 DKQDANAK
-732 TQIDLLKK
+732 TQIELLKK
-740 MLADNGIYKNPGDNS
+740 MLADNGIYKNPDDNS
-755 SIYVDPRLWAA
+755 SIYVDPRLWDV
-766 IQYTDLGGVIAN
+766 IYYGDLREVIAK

-786 SLTYSAAYAIRNNEL
+786 SLTYSAEYAARDNEL
-801 ENVATMVWAEKI
+801 ENVSTEVWVEKI
-813 GKGSATLAAGT
+813 GNGLATLAAGT

-843 SSITYRFTSRS
+843 PNITYRIASLS
-854 TSFDR
+854 DK
-859 KIVKI
+859 KIVRI

-869 EGKLAITPNSMDV
+869 AGKSAITPNNMGV
-882 TKTFKTY
+882 IRTFYTY
-889 NNGIITSLVKCNIYL
+889 VNGIITSVVKCNIYL
-904 EPNGTVTSIPEYTWP
+904 EPNATVTSIPEYTWP

>member
-54 ERFDALNQLLKSNMV
+54 ERFDALNQLLKGNMV

-204 INGSLTNGFKLLKEQ
+204 INGSLTDGFKLLKEQ

-264 NDQTSTLDKRIEAL
+264 NDQTSTLDKRIKAL

-289 VISVDKNTGAITLLD
+289 VVSVDKNTGAITLLD
-304 KNTQASL
+304 TNTQVSL
-311 NGINVSLGKID
+311 NGINMSLGKID

-330 AIKTEISDT
+330 AIKTEISTT
-339 GGKIITALNSN
+339 GGNIITALDKN

-365 SATIVTQTDKLAQ
+365 SATIVTQTNKLAK

-389 RFEAL
+389 RFKAL
-394 TTALSTGLA
+394 TFALSTGLVG
-403 DIKVEIDKNTGAIKT
+403 IMLEIDKNTGAIKT
-418 LDIHTQASLG
+418 LDTHTQASLG
-428 TLNTTILNGFK
+428 TLNTTILNGFN
-439 KLNETVDNKGK
+439 KLNETVDDKGN

-456 GTQTA
+456 GTQTD
-461 AIGTQTEAIKKQGE
+461 AIGTQTEAIKKQGK
-475 LLRMTITTSGKLI
+475 LLRMTITKSGKLI
-488 AAEIVGSINTL
+488 ATEIVGSIDAL
-499 NFILASQNVLL
+499 NATLASQNTLL
-510 SSKLDAINTTI
+510 ESKLNAINTAI
-521 FSGLA
+521 SSGLA
-526 KVTAQESNINKTL
+526 KVTAEERRIGRTL
-539 DLRLTAIDTQLKGT
+539 LFGLTAINIQLQGT

-558 NANAQLKTLNTTL
+558 NTNAQLKTLNTTL
-571 KTLNGNLVSG
+571 KKLNKNLVSG
-581 FTTVE
+581 FKTVA
-586 NSINKMS
+586 NSINNMS

-601 DNKTAIVNMEGSMKD
+601 DNTTAIVNMEGSMKN

-631 IVTAIDK
+631 IVTAIGK
-638 NGVVVAAAI
+638 NGEVVVAAI
-647 DNNGKVISEAITTQG
+647 DKNGNVISTAI
-662 GEIKGAINNNT
+662 A
-673 EQIGLKIVGVV
+673 GVV
-684 DAITK
+684 NAITK
-689 QTADLNQAI
+689 QTADLNKAI
-698 KDGTAS
+698 TDGTAS

-712 KTAIEK
+712 KTAIVN

-740 MLADNGIYKNPGDNS
+740 MLADNGIYKIPGDNS
-755 SIYVDPRLWAA
+755 SIYVDPSLWNV
-766 IQYTDLGGVIAN
+766 IYHTDLRNVIAK
-778 MLTVAEEP
+778 MLTGAEEP
-786 SLTYSAAYAIRNNEL
+786 SLTYSAAYAIRDNEW
-801 ENVATMVWAEKI
+801 ENVSTMVWAEKI
-813 GKGSATLAAGT
+813 GNGPATLAAGS

-843 SSITYRFTSRS
+843 PYITYRFTSS
-854 TSFDR
+854 DK
-859 KIVKI
+859 KIKRI

-869 EGKLAITPNSMDV
+869 NGKSVAISDSKDV
-882 TKTFKTY
+882 RMTFYTY
-889 NNGIITSLVKCNIYL
+889 ANGIITSLVKCNIYL
-904 EPNGTVTSIPEYTWP
+904 EPNATVTSMPEDTWP

>member
-1 MKKKIYPMLFVA
+1 M
-13 ALSLSACTEVLEPN
+13 
-27 VDYGGN
+27 
-33 TFINDYS
+33 
-40 ALVDAVNNLNKTLQ
+40 
-54 ERFDALNQLLKSNMV
+54 
-69 DIKLAIDSNTGAIK
+69 
-83 VLSEKTE
+83 
-90 QGLKDVNTSIFNGF
+90 
-104 TTLSGKIDEQ
+104 
-114 GKSIV
+114 
-119 VAMNNNGE
+119 
-127 LLRLQIDETG
+127 
-137 KLLSTSLLNST
+137 
-148 DAIVKAINDQTKSL
+148 KAINDQTKSL

-204 INGSLTNGFKLLKEQ
+204 INGSLTAGFKLLKEQ

-264 NDQTSTLDKRIEAL
+264 NDQTSTLAKRIEAL

-289 VISVDKNTGAITLLD
+289 VVSVDKNTGAITLLD
-304 KNTQASL
+304 KNTQVSL
-311 NGINVSLGKID
+311 NGINMSLGKID

-330 AIKTEISDT
+330 AIKTEISTT
-339 GGKIITALNSN
+339 GGNIITALDTN

-365 SATIVTQTDKLAQ
+365 SATIVAQTDKLAK

-418 LDIHTQASLG
+418 LDTNTQASLG
-428 TLNTTILNGFK
+428 TLNTTILNGFN
-439 KLNETVDNKGK
+439 KLNETVDDKGN

-456 GTQTA
+456 GTQTD
-461 AIGTQTEAIKKQGE
+461 AIGTQTEAIKKQGK
-475 LLRMTITTSGKLI
+475 LLRMTITKSGKLI

-499 NFILASQNVLL
+499 NATLKSQNALL
-510 SSKLDAINTTI
+510 ESKLDAINTAI
-521 FSGLA
+521 SSGLA
-526 KVTAQESNINKTL
+526 KVTAEERRIGRTL
-539 DLRLTAIDTQLKGT
+539 LFGLTAINIQLKGT

-571 KTLNGNLVSG
+571 KDLNKNLVSG
-581 FTTVE
+581 FKTVG

-601 DNKTAIVNMEGSMKD
+601 DNTNAIVNMEGSMKN

-638 NGVVVAAAI
+638 NGKVVAAAI
-647 DNNGKVISEAITTQG
+647 DKNGNVISTA
-662 GEIKGAINNNT
+662 
-673 EQIGLKIVGVV
+673 IVGVV
-684 DAITK
+684 DAIKK
-689 QTADLNQAI
+689 QTADLNKAI
-698 KDGTAS
+698 TDGTAS

-724 NKQDANAK
+724 DKQDANAK
-732 TQIDLLKK
+732 TQIELLKK
-740 MLADNGIYKNPGDNS
+740 MLADNGIYKNPDDNS
-755 SIYVDPRLWAA
+755 SIYVDPSLWQV
-766 IQYTDLGGVIAN
+766 IQYTDLHNVIAK
-778 MLTVAEEP
+778 MLTLAEEP
-786 SLTYSAAYAIRNNEL
+786 SLTYSAAYAVRDNEL
-801 ENVATMVWAEKI
+801 ENVSTMVWAEKI
-813 GKGSATLAAGT
+813 ENGPATLAAGT

-843 SSITYRFTSRS
+843 SYIRYRFI
-854 TSFDR
+854 SFDKNIER
-859 KIVKI
+859 I

-869 EGKLAITPNSMDV
+869 RGKLGATTSSTSVSMP
-882 TKTFKTY
+882 FYTY
-889 NNGIITSLVKCNIYL
+889 ANGIITSLVKCNIYL
-904 EPNGTVTSIPEYTWP
+904 EPNATVTSIPEYTWP

>member
-54 ERFDALNQLLKSNMV
+54 ERFDALNQLLKGNMV

-204 INGSLTNGFKLLKEQ
+204 INGSLTDGFKLLKEQ

-264 NDQTSTLDKRIEAL
+264 NDQTSTLDKRIKAL

-289 VISVDKNTGAITLLD
+289 VVSVDKNTGAITLLD
-304 KNTQASL
+304 KNTQVSL
-311 NGINVSLGKID
+311 NGINMSLGKID

-330 AIKTEISDT
+330 AIKTEISTT
-339 GGKIITALNSN
+339 GGNIITALDKN

-365 SATIVTQTDKLAQ
+365 SATIVAQTDKLAK

-418 LDIHTQASLG
+418 LDTNTQASLG
-428 TLNTTILNGFK
+428 TLNTTILNGFN
-439 KLNETVDNKGK
+439 KLNETVDDKGN

-456 GTQTA
+456 GTQTD
-461 AIGTQTEAIKKQGE
+461 AIGTQTEAIKKQGK
-475 LLRMTITTSGKLI
+475 LLRMTITKSGKLI
-488 AAEIVGSINTL
+488 ATEIVGSINTL
-499 NFILASQNVLL
+499 NATLASQNALL
-510 SSKLDAINTTI
+510 ESKLDAINTAI
-521 FSGLA
+521 SSGLA
-526 KVTAQESNINKTL
+526 KVTAEERRIGRTL
-539 DLRLTAIDTQLKGT
+539 LFGLTAINIQLKGT

-571 KTLNGNLVSG
+571 KDLNKNLVSG
-581 FTTVE
+581 FKTVG

-601 DNKTAIVNMEGSMKD
+601 DNTNAIVNMEGSMKN

-638 NGVVVAAAI
+638 NGKVVVAAI
-647 DNNGKVISEAITTQG
+647 DKNGNVISTAI
-662 GEIKGAINNNT
+662 A
-673 EQIGLKIVGVV
+673 GVV

-689 QTADLNQAI
+689 QTADLNKAI
-698 KDGTAS
+698 TDGTAS

-712 KTAIEK
+712 KTAIVD

-724 NKQDANAK
+724 DKQDANAK
-732 TQIDLLKK
+732 TQIELLKK
-740 MLADNGIYKNPGDNS
+740 MLADNGIYKNPDDNS
-755 SIYVDPRLWAA
+755 SIYVDPRLWQV
-766 IQYTDLGGVIAN
+766 IQNTDLHNVIAK
-778 MLTVAEEP
+778 MLTLAEEP
-786 SLTYSAAYAIRNNEL
+786 SLTYSAAYAVRDNEL
-801 ENVATMVWAEKI
+801 ENVSTMVWAEKI
-813 GKGSATLAAGT
+813 GNGPATLAAGT

-843 SSITYRFTSRS
+843 PYITYRFTS
-854 TSFDR
+854 FDKNIKR
-859 KIVKI
+859 I
-864 NYIDS
+864 YFIDS
-869 EGKLAITPNSMDV
+869 RGKAGLTSDSKDV
-882 TKTFKTY
+882 RMTFITY
-889 NNGIITSLVKCNIYL
+889 NDGIITSLVKCNIYL
-904 EPNGTVTSIPEYTWP
+904 EPNATVTSIPEYTWP